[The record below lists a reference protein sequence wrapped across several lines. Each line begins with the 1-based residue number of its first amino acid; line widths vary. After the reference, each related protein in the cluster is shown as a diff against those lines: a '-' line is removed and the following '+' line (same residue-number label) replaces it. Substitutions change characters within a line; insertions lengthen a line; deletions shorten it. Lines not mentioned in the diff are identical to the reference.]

1 MNLFRQQKFS
11 IRKFNVGIF
20 SALIAT
26 VTFISINPTTA
37 SAAEQNQPAQN
48 QPAQPADANAQPN
61 ANAGAQA
68 NPAAQPAAPAN
79 QGQPAAQP
87 ANQGGQA
94 NPAGGTAQP
103 AGGAAQ
109 PAAGTAQPAGQGNQA
124 DPNNAAQAQPGNQAA
139 PANQAGQ
146 GNNQA
151 TPANQT
157 QPANAPAAAQPAAP
171 VAANAQTQ
179 DPNASNT
186 GEGSINTT
194 LTFDDPAISTDEN
207 RQDPTVTVTDK
218 VNGYSLINNGKIG
231 FVNSELRRSDMFDKN
246 NPQNYQARGNV
257 AALGRVNANDS
268 TDHGNFNGI
277 SKTVNVKP
285 DSELIINFTTMQT
298 NSKQGATNLV
308 IKDAKKNTELATVNV
323 AKTGTAHLFKV
334 PTDADRLDLQFIPD
348 NTAVADASRITTNK
362 DGYKY
367 YSFID
372 NVGLFSG
379 SHLYVKNRDL
389 APKAT
394 NNKEYTINTEIG
406 NNGNFG
412 ASLKSDQFKYEVT
425 LPQGVTYVNDS
436 LTTTFPNGNE
446 DSTVLKNMTVNYDQN
461 ANKVTFTSQG
471 VTTARGTH
479 TKEVLFP
486 DKSLKLS
493 YKVNVANID
502 TPKNIDFNEK
512 LTYRTASDVVINNAQ
527 PEVTLTADPFSVAV
541 EMNKDA
547 LQQQVNSQVDNSHY
561 TTASIAEYN
570 KLKQQADTILNEDAN
585 HVETANRASQTD
597 IDGLVTKLQAALIDN
612 QAAIAELDAKAQEKV
627 TAAQQSKKVT
637 QDEVAALV
645 TKINNDKNNAIAEIN
660 KQTTSQGVTTEKD
673 NGIAVLEQDVI
684 TPTVKPQAKQD
695 IIQAVTTRKQQI
707 KKSNASLQDEKDV
720 ANDKIGKI
728 ETKAIKDIG
737 AATTNAQVEAIK
749 TKAINDINQTT
760 PATTAKAAALEE
772 FDEVVQ
778 AQIDQAPLNPDTTNE
793 EVAEAIERI
802 NAAKVSGVK
811 AIETTMTAQDL
822 ERVKN
827 EEISKIE
834 NITDSTQTKMDAYN
848 EVKQAATARKAQ
860 NATVSNATNEE
871 VAEADAAVEAAQ
883 KQGLHDIQVV
893 KSKQE
898 VADTKSK
905 VLDKI
910 NAIQTQAKV
919 KPAADTEVENAYN
932 TRKQEI
938 QNSNASTTEEKQ
950 AAYTE
955 LDTKK
960 QEARTNLDTANSN
973 SEVATAKDNGIAAIN
988 QVQAAT
994 TKKSDAKA
1002 EIAQKASERK
1012 TAIEAMNDSTTEE
1025 QQAAKDKVDQ
1035 AVVTANADIDNA
1047 AANADIDNAAANADV
1062 DNAKTTNEATIAA
1075 ITPDANV
1082 KPAAKQ
1088 AIADKVQAQETA
1100 INANNGSTTEEKE
1113 AAKQQ
1118 VQTEKTTADTA
1129 IDGAHSNAEVEAA
1142 KNAEIAKIEAIQPA
1156 TTTKDDAKQA
1166 IATKANERKT
1176 AIAQTQDIT
1185 AEEIAAANADVD
1197 NAVTQANS
1205 NIEAANSQN
1214 DVDQAK
1220 TTGETSIDQVTPTV
1234 NKKVTARNEITA
1246 ILNNKL
1252 QEIQATP
1259 DATDEEKQAADAE
1272 ANTENGK
1279 ANQAISAAITNAQ
1292 VDEAKANAEAAINA
1306 VTPKVVKKQ
1315 AAKDEIDQL
1324 QATQTNVIN
1333 NDQNA
1338 TTEEKEAAIQQLA
1351 TAVTDAKNNI
1361 TAATDDNGVDQAKD
1375 AGKNSIQ
1382 STQPATAVKLN
1393 AKNDVDQA
1401 VTTQNQAIDNTT
1413 GATTEEKNAA
1423 KDLVLKA
1430 KEKAYLDILNAQTTN
1445 DVTQIKDQAVTDIQG
1460 ITADTTIKDVAKDEL
1475 ATKANEQKAL
1485 IAQTADAT
1493 TEEKEQANQQVDAQL
1508 TQGNQNIENAQSID
1522 DVNTAKENAIQ
1533 AIDPIQASTDVKTN
1547 ARAELLTEM
1556 QNKITE
1562 ILSDNTTT
1570 NEEKGKDIEPV
1581 RATYEEGL
1589 NNINTANTTGDV
1601 TTAKDT
1607 AVQKVQQL
1615 HANPVKKPAGK
1626 TALDQAA
1633 ADRKTQIEQTPNA
1646 SQQEINDA
1654 KQEVDAALNQA
1665 KTNVDQSSTNEYVD
1679 NAVKEGKAKINAVK
1693 TFSEYKK
1700 DALAKIADAYNAK
1713 VNEADNS
1720 NASTSSEIAE
1730 AKQKLAELKQTADQN
1745 VNQATS
1751 KDDIEVQ
1758 IHNDLDNINDYT
1770 IPTGKKESAT
1780 TDLYA
1785 YADQKKNN
1793 ISADTNATQDEKQQ
1807 AIKQVDQNVQTA
1819 LESINNG
1826 VDNGDVDDALTQ
1838 GKAAIDAIQVDATVK
1853 PKANQAIEVKAE
1865 DTKES
1870 IDQSDQ
1876 LTAEEKTE
1884 ALAMIKQITDQ
1895 AKQGITDATTTAE
1908 VEKAK
1913 AQGLEAFDN
1922 IQIDSTEKQKAIE
1935 ELETALD
1942 QIEAGVNVDAD
1953 ATTEEKEAFTNALE
1967 DILSKATEDISDQT
1981 TNAEIATVKNSAL
1994 EQLKAQRIN
2003 PEVKKNALEAIREVV
2018 NKQIEIIKNADADAS
2033 AKEIARTDLG
2043 RYFDRFADKL
2053 DKTQTN
2059 AEVAELQNV
2068 TIPAIEAIVPQ
2079 NDPDANDT
2087 NNGIDNNDA
2096 TANSNANA
2104 TPENTGQPNVS
2115 ETTDNGKADASPTTP
2130 NNSDAATGETT
2141 ATSATDDAND
2151 KPQANNN
2158 SSVDAST
2165 NSPTM
2170 DNDVTSKPEVEST
2183 NNGTT
2188 DKPVTETDNATPAES
2203 TTNNNSTTTATNENA
2218 PTGSTATAPTTAS
2231 TEAASSADSKDNA
2244 SVNDSKQNAEVNNS
2258 AESQSTN
2265 GKVAQPKSENKAK
2278 AEKDGRDSTN
2288 QSMVESTTETLP
2300 SADITEP
2307 NVPSNTSKDKEES
2320 TTNQTD
2326 AGQLKSETN
2335 VASNE
2340 ADKSPSKADTEVS
2353 NKPSTS
2359 ASSEAKDKMTSTN
2372 VSQKDDTATADTND
2386 TQTSVGPVANNK
2398 AKDMQTNDTQ
2408 KSVGS
2413 VANNKATQN
2422 DGANAS
2428 PATVSNGSNSAN
2440 QDMLNVTKPE
2450 ENKVKTKSAQQGK
2463 VNKPKQQAK
2472 TLPDTGMSH
2481 NDDLPYA
2488 ELALGAGMAFLIRR
2502 FTKKDQQTEE

>member
-26 VTFISINPTTA
+26 VTFISTNPTTA

-48 QPAQPADANAQPN
+48 QPAQPADANTQPN

-68 NPAAQPAAPAN
+68 NPTAQPAAPAN
-79 QGQPAAQP
+79 QGQPAVQP

-94 NPAGGTAQP
+94 NPAGG
-103 AGGAAQ
+103 AAQ
-109 PAAGTAQPAGQGNQA
+109 PNTQPAGQGNQA
-124 DPNNAAQAQPGNQAA
+124 DPNNAAQAQPGNQAT

-151 TPANQT
+151 TPNNNATPANQT
-157 QPANAPAAAQPAAP
+157 QPANAPAAAQPAAQPAAP

-246 NPQNYQARGNV
+246 NPQNYQAKGNV

-412 ASLKSDQFKYEVT
+412 ASLKADQFKYEVT

-585 HVETANRASQTD
+585 HVETANRASQAD

-728 ETKAIKDIG
+728 ETKAIKDID

-778 AQIDQAPLNPDTTNE
+778 AQIDQASLNPDTTNE

-811 AIETTMTAQDL
+811 AIEATTTAQDL

-871 VAEADAAVEAAQ
+871 VAEADAAVDAAQ

-905 VLDKI
+905 VIDKI

-960 QEARTNLDTANSN
+960 QEARTNLDAANTN
-973 SEVATAKDNGIAAIN
+973 SDVTTAKDNGIAAIN

-1047 AANADIDNAAANADV
+1047 TANTDV

-1082 KPAAKQ
+1082 KPQAKQ

-1100 INANNGSTTEEKE
+1100 IDANNGSTTEEKT

-1118 VQTEKTTADTA
+1118 AQTEKTTADAA
-1129 IDGAHSNAEVEAA
+1129 IDAAHTNAEVEAA

-1156 TTTKDDAKQA
+1156 
-1166 IATKANERKT
+1166 AT
-1176 AIAQTQDIT
+1176 
-1185 AEEIAAANADVD
+1185 
-1197 NAVTQANS
+1197 
-1205 NIEAANSQN
+1205 
-1214 DVDQAK
+1214 
-1220 TTGETSIDQVTPTV
+1220 
-1234 NKKVTARNEITA
+1234 
-1246 ILNNKL
+1246 
-1252 QEIQATP
+1252 
-1259 DATDEEKQAADAE
+1259 
-1272 ANTENGK
+1272 
-1279 ANQAISAAITNAQ
+1279 TNAQ

-1382 STQPATAVKLN
+1382 STQPATAVKSN

-1430 KEKAYLDILNAQTTN
+1430 KEKAYQDILNAQTTN
-1445 DVTQIKDQAVTDIQG
+1445 DVTQIKDQAVADIQG

-1770 IPTGKKESAT
+1770 IPTGKKETAT

-2398 AKDMQTNDTQ
+2398 AKDMQTNDM
-2408 KSVGS
+2408 
-2413 VANNKATQN
+2413 KA
-2422 DGANAS
+2422 S
-2428 PATVSNGSNSAN
+2428 LATVSNGSNSAN
-2440 QDMLNVTKPE
+2440 QDMLNVT
-2450 ENKVKTKSAQQGK
+2450 NTDDHQAKTKSAQQGK

-2502 FTKKDQQTEE
+2502 STKKDQQTEE

>member
-26 VTFISINPTTA
+26 VTFISTNPTTA

-48 QPAQPADANAQPN
+48 QPAQPADANTQPN

-94 NPAGGTAQP
+94 NPAGG
-103 AGGAAQ
+103 AAQ
-109 PAAGTAQPAGQGNQA
+109 PNTQPAGQGNQA

-151 TPANQT
+151 TPNNNATPANQT
-157 QPANAPAAAQPAAP
+157 QPANAPAAVQPAAP

-246 NPQNYQARGNV
+246 NPQNYQAKGNV

-298 NSKQGATNLV
+298 NSKQGSTNLV

-412 ASLKSDQFKYEVT
+412 ASLKADQFKYEVT
-425 LPQGVTYVNDS
+425 LPQGVTYVNNS

-486 DKSLKLS
+486 DKYLKLS

-585 HVETANRASQTD
+585 HVKTANRASQAD

-612 QAAIAELDAKAQEKV
+612 QAAIAELDTKAQEKV

-660 KQTTSQGVTTEKD
+660 KQTTAQGVTTEKD

-728 ETKAIKDIG
+728 ETKAIKDID

-811 AIETTMTAQDL
+811 AIEATTTAQDL

-871 VAEADAAVEAAQ
+871 VAEADAAVDAAQ

-938 QNSNASTTEEKQ
+938 QNSNASTTEEKE

-960 QEARTNLDTANSN
+960 QEARTNLDAANTN
-973 SEVATAKDNGIAAIN
+973 SDVTTAKDNGIAAIN

-1047 AANADIDNAAANADV
+1047 TANTDV

-1082 KPAAKQ
+1082 KPQAKQ

-1100 INANNGSTTEEKE
+1100 IDANNGSTTEEKE

-1118 VQTEKTTADTA
+1118 VQTEKTAADAA
-1129 IDGAHSNAEVEAA
+1129 IDAAHSNVEVEAA

-1156 TTTKDDAKQA
+1156 TTTKDNAKQA

-1234 NKKVTARNEITA
+1234 NKKATARNEITA

-1279 ANQAISAAITNAQ
+1279 ANQAISAATTNAQ

-1338 TTEEKEAAIQQLA
+1338 TNEEKEAAIQQLA

-1361 TAATDDNGVDQAKD
+1361 TAATDDNGVDTAKD

-1382 STQPATAVKLN
+1382 STQPATAVKSN
-1393 AKNDVDQA
+1393 AKNEVDQA

-1430 KEKAYLDILNAQTTN
+1430 KEKAYQDILNAQTTN
-1445 DVTQIKDQAVTDIQG
+1445 DVTQIKDQAVADIQG
-1460 ITADTTIKDVAKDEL
+1460 I
-1475 ATKANEQKAL
+1475 
-1485 IAQTADAT
+1485 TADAT

-1522 DVNTAKENAIQ
+1522 DVNTAKDNAIQ

-1562 ILSDNTTT
+1562 ILNNNETT
-1570 NEEKGKDIEPV
+1570 NEEKGNDIGPV
-1581 RATYEEGL
+1581 RAAYEEGL
-1589 NNINTANTTGDV
+1589 NNINAATTTGDV

-1626 TALDQAA
+1626 KELDQAA
-1633 ADRKTQIEQTPNA
+1633 ADKKTQIEQTPNA

-1654 KQEVDAALNQA
+1654 KQEVDTELNQA

-1700 DALAKIADAYNAK
+1700 DALAKIEDAYNAK

-1819 LESINNG
+1819 LENINNG

-1838 GKAAIDAIQVDATVK
+1838 GKAAIDTIQVDATVK
-1853 PKANQAIEVKAE
+1853 PKANQAIEAKAE

-1870 IDQSDQ
+1870 IDHSDQ

-2003 PEVKKNALEAIREVV
+2003 PVVKKNALEAIREVV

-2059 AEVAELQNV
+2059 TEVAELQNV

-2087 NNGIDNNDA
+2087 NNGTDNNDA

-2141 ATSATDDAND
+2141 VTSATDDAKD

-2158 SSVDAST
+2158 SSADAST

-2413 VANNKATQN
+2413 AANNKATQN

-2428 PATVSNGSNSAN
+2428 PATVSNGSHSMH

-2450 ENKVKTKSAQQGK
+2450 ENKANAKSDQQGK

>member
-1 MNLFRQQKFS
+1 
-11 IRKFNVGIF
+11 
-20 SALIAT
+20 
-26 VTFISINPTTA
+26 
-37 SAAEQNQPAQN
+37 
-48 QPAQPADANAQPN
+48 
-61 ANAGAQA
+61 
-68 NPAAQPAAPAN
+68 
-79 QGQPAAQP
+79 
-87 ANQGGQA
+87 
-94 NPAGGTAQP
+94 
-103 AGGAAQ
+103 
-109 PAAGTAQPAGQGNQA
+109 
-124 DPNNAAQAQPGNQAA
+124 
-139 PANQAGQ
+139 
-146 GNNQA
+146 
-151 TPANQT
+151 
-157 QPANAPAAAQPAAP
+157 
-171 VAANAQTQ
+171 
-179 DPNASNT
+179 
-186 GEGSINTT
+186 
-194 LTFDDPAISTDEN
+194 
-207 RQDPTVTVTDK
+207 
-218 VNGYSLINNGKIG
+218 
-231 FVNSELRRSDMFDKN
+231 MFDKN

-334 PTDADRLDLQFIPD
+334 PTDADRLDLEFIPD

-412 ASLKSDQFKYEVT
+412 ASLKADQFKYEVT

-547 LQQQVNSQVDNSHY
+547 LQQQVNSQVDDSHY

-585 HVETANRASQTD
+585 HVETANRASQAD

-612 QAAIAELDAKAQEKV
+612 QAAISELDAKAQEKV

-660 KQTTSQGVTTEKD
+660 KQTTAQGVTTEKD

-728 ETKAIKDIG
+728 ETKAIKDID

-749 TKAINDINQTT
+749 TKAINDINQTA

-811 AIETTMTAQDL
+811 AIEATTTAQDL
-822 ERVKN
+822 DRVKN
-827 EEISKIE
+827 EEIFKIE

-860 NATVSNATNEE
+860 NATVSNATDEE
-871 VAEADAAVEAAQ
+871 VAEADAAVDAAQ
-883 KQGLHDIQVV
+883 TEGLHDIQVV

-898 VADTKSK
+898 VADTKAK

-910 NAIQTQAKV
+910 NAIQTQARV
-919 KPAADTEVENAYN
+919 KPAADREVDNAYN

-938 QNSNASTTEEKQ
+938 QNSNTSTTEEKE
-950 AAYTE
+950 AAYTQ
-955 LDTKK
+955 LDAKK
-960 QEARTNLDTANSN
+960 QEARTNLDAANTN
-973 SEVATAKDNGIAAIN
+973 SAVTTAKDNGIAAIN

-1035 AVVTANADIDNA
+1035 AVVNANADIDNA
-1047 AANADIDNAAANADV
+1047 AANNDV

-1082 KPAAKQ
+1082 KPQAKQ

-1100 INANNGSTTEEKE
+1100 IDANNGATTEEKT

-1166 IATKANERKT
+1166 IATKANERKA
-1176 AIAQTQDIT
+1176 AIAQTQEIT
-1185 AEEIAAANADVD
+1185 AEEIAAANANVD
-1197 NAVTQANS
+1197 NAVTEAN
-1205 NIEAANSQN
+1205 NHIETANSQN
-1214 DVDQAK
+1214 EVDQAK
-1220 TTGETSIDQVTPTV
+1220 TTGEASIDQVTPTV
-1234 NKKVTARNEITA
+1234 NKKATARNEITT

-1252 QEIQATP
+1252 QAIQATP
-1259 DATDEEKQAADAE
+1259 DATDEEKQAAETE
-1272 ANTENGK
+1272 ANTENAK
-1279 ANQAISAAITNAQ
+1279 ANQAITAATTNAE
-1292 VDEAKANAEAAINA
+1292 VDEAKTNAEAAINA
-1306 VTPKVVKKQ
+1306 VTPKVMKKQ

-1324 QATQTNVIN
+1324 QAAQTAVIN

-1338 TTEEKEAAIQQLA
+1338 TNEEKEAAIQQLA

-1361 TAATDDNGVDQAKD
+1361 TAATDNNGVDTAKD

-1382 STQPATAVKLN
+1382 STQPATAVKSN
-1393 AKNDVDQA
+1393 AKNEVDQA

-1423 KDLVLKA
+1423 KDLVSKA
-1430 KEKAYLDILNAQTTN
+1430 KEKAYQDILNAQTTN
-1445 DVTQIKDQAVTDIQG
+1445 DVTQIKDQAVADIQG

-1475 ATKANEQKAL
+1475 ATKAKEQKAL

-1508 TQGNQNIENAQSID
+1508 TQGNQNIENAKSID
-1522 DVNTAKENAIQ
+1522 DVNTAKDNA
-1533 AIDPIQASTDVKTN
+1533 IQASTDVKTN
-1547 ARAELLTEM
+1547 ARAELLNEM

-1562 ILSDNTTT
+1562 ILNDNTTT

-1581 RATYEEGL
+1581 RAAYEEGL
-1589 NNINTANTTGDV
+1589 NNINAATTTGDV

-1626 TALDQAA
+1626 TELDQAA
-1633 ADRKTQIEQTPNA
+1633 ADKKTQIEQTPNA

-1665 KTNVDQSSTNEYVD
+1665 KTNIDQSSTNEYVD

-1793 ISADTNATQDEKQQ
+1793 ILADTNATQDEKQQ

-1826 VDNGDVDDALTQ
+1826 VDNSDVDDALTQ
-1838 GKAAIDAIQVDATVK
+1838 GKATIDAVQVDATVK
-1853 PKANQAIEVKAE
+1853 PKANQAIDAKAQE
-1865 DTKES
+1865 TKES

-1876 LTAEEKTE
+1876 LTAEEKTA
-1884 ALAMIKQITDQ
+1884 ALATIKQITDQ

-1994 EQLKAQRIN
+1994 EQLKAQLIN
-2003 PEVKKNALEAIREVV
+2003 PVVKKNALEAIREVV
-2018 NKQIEIIKNADADAS
+2018 NKQIEIIENADAS

-2059 AEVAELQNV
+2059 TEVDELQNV

-2079 NDPDANDT
+2079 KDPNANDT
-2087 NNGIDNNDA
+2087 NSGSDNNDA

-2104 TPENTGQPNVS
+2104 TPENTGQPNVTES
-2115 ETTDNGKADASPTTP
+2115 TDNANADTSSTTT
-2130 NNSDAATGETT
+2130 NNHNDAATGGTT
-2141 ATSATDDAND
+2141 ATSTDNSATGNGTSD
-2151 KPQANNN
+2151 K
-2158 SSVDAST
+2158 S
-2165 NSPTM
+2165 
-2170 DNDVTSKPEVEST
+2170 EVEST

-2188 DKPVTETDNATPAES
+2188 DKSATETDNATPAES
-2203 TTNNNSTTTATNENA
+2203 ARNNNSTTATNENA
-2218 PTGSTATAPTTAS
+2218 PTGSTATVPTTNAS
-2231 TEAASSADSKDNA
+2231 TGAASSADSKDNA

-2278 AEKDGRDSTN
+2278 DEKDGRDSTN

-2307 NVPSNTSKDKEES
+2307 KVPSNTEKDKKES

-2340 ADKSPSKADTEVS
+2340 ADKSEGNVDTDVS

-2359 ASSEAKDKMTSTN
+2359 KPSEAKDKATSTED
-2372 VSQKDDTATADTND
+2372 SQKADMATSDKKDNQAAIGATAD
-2386 TQTSVGPVANNK
+2386 V
-2398 AKDMQTNDTQ
+2398 
-2408 KSVGS
+2408 
-2413 VANNKATQN
+2413 NNKATQN

-2440 QDMLNVTKPE
+2440 QDMLKVTNTDKHQA
-2450 ENKVKTKSAQQGK
+2450 KATSAQQGK
-2463 VNKPKQQAK
+2463 ENKAKQQAK

-2481 NDDLPYA
+2481 NDDLPYV

>member
-26 VTFISINPTTA
+26 VTFISTNPTTA

-48 QPAQPADANAQPN
+48 QPAQPADANTQPN

-94 NPAGGTAQP
+94 NPAGG
-103 AGGAAQ
+103 AAQ
-109 PAAGTAQPAGQGNQA
+109 PNTQPAGQGNQA

-151 TPANQT
+151 TPNNNATPANQT
-157 QPANAPAAAQPAAP
+157 QPANAPAAVQPAAP

-246 NPQNYQARGNV
+246 NPQNYQAKGNV

-298 NSKQGATNLV
+298 NSKQGSTNLV

-412 ASLKSDQFKYEVT
+412 ASLKADQFKYEVT
-425 LPQGVTYVNDS
+425 LPQGVTYVNNS

-486 DKSLKLS
+486 DKYLKLS

-585 HVETANRASQTD
+585 HVKTANRASQAD

-612 QAAIAELDAKAQEKV
+612 QAAIAELDTKAQEKV

-660 KQTTSQGVTTEKD
+660 KQTTAQGVTTEKD
-673 NGIAVLEQDVI
+673 NGIAVLGQDVI

-728 ETKAIKDIG
+728 ETKAIKDID

-811 AIETTMTAQDL
+811 AIEATTTAQDL

-871 VAEADAAVEAAQ
+871 VAEADAAVDAAQ

-938 QNSNASTTEEKQ
+938 QNSNASTTEEKE

-960 QEARTNLDTANSN
+960 QEARTNLDAANTN
-973 SEVATAKDNGIAAIN
+973 SDVTTAKDNGIAAIN

-1047 AANADIDNAAANADV
+1047 TANTDV

-1082 KPAAKQ
+1082 KPQAKQ

-1100 INANNGSTTEEKE
+1100 IDANNGSTTEEKE

-1118 VQTEKTTADTA
+1118 VQTEKTAADAA
-1129 IDGAHSNAEVEAA
+1129 IDAAHSNVEVEAA

-1156 TTTKDDAKQA
+1156 TTTKDNAKQA

-1197 NAVTQANS
+1197 NAVTH
-1205 NIEAANSQN
+1205 IEAANSQN

-1234 NKKVTARNEITA
+1234 NKKATARNEITA

-1279 ANQAISAAITNAQ
+1279 ANQAISAATTNAQ

-1338 TTEEKEAAIQQLA
+1338 TNEEKEAAIQQLA

-1361 TAATDDNGVDQAKD
+1361 TAATDDNGVDTAKD

-1382 STQPATAVKLN
+1382 STQPATAVKSN
-1393 AKNDVDQA
+1393 AKNEVDQA

-1430 KEKAYLDILNAQTTN
+1430 KEKAYQDILNAQTTN
-1445 DVTQIKDQAVTDIQG
+1445 DVTQIKDQAVADIQG

-1522 DVNTAKENAIQ
+1522 DVNTAKDNAIQ

-1562 ILSDNTTT
+1562 ILNNNETT
-1570 NEEKGKDIEPV
+1570 NEEKGNDIGPV
-1581 RATYEEGL
+1581 RAAYEEGL
-1589 NNINTANTTGDV
+1589 NNINAATTTGDV

-1626 TALDQAA
+1626 KELDQAA
-1633 ADRKTQIEQTPNA
+1633 ADKKTQIEQTPNA

-1654 KQEVDAALNQA
+1654 KQEVDTELNQA

-1700 DALAKIADAYNAK
+1700 DALAKIEDAYNAK

-1819 LESINNG
+1819 LENINNG

-1838 GKAAIDAIQVDATVK
+1838 GKAAIDTIQVDATVK
-1853 PKANQAIEVKAE
+1853 PKANQAIEAKAE

-1870 IDQSDQ
+1870 IDHSDQ

-2003 PEVKKNALEAIREVV
+2003 PVVKKNALEAIREVV

-2059 AEVAELQNV
+2059 TEVAELQNV

-2087 NNGIDNNDA
+2087 NNGTDNNDA

-2141 ATSATDDAND
+2141 VTSATDDAKD

-2158 SSVDAST
+2158 SSADAST

-2386 TQTSVGPVANNK
+2386 TQTSVGSA
-2398 AKDMQTNDTQ
+2398 
-2408 KSVGS
+2408 
-2413 VANNKATQN
+2413 ANNKATQN

-2428 PATVSNGSNSAN
+2428 PATVSNGSHSMH

-2450 ENKVKTKSAQQGK
+2450 ENKANAKSDQQGK

>member
-26 VTFISINPTTA
+26 VTFISTNPTTA

-48 QPAQPADANAQPN
+48 QPAQPADANTQPN

-68 NPAAQPAAPAN
+68 NPAAQPA
-79 QGQPAAQP
+79 
-87 ANQGGQA
+87 NQGGQA
-94 NPAGGTAQP
+94 NPAGGA
-103 AGGAAQ
+103 
-109 PAAGTAQPAGQGNQA
+109 AQPAGQGNQA

-146 GNNQA
+146 GNNQATPNNNA

-246 NPQNYQARGNV
+246 NPQNYQAKGNV

-277 SKTVNVKP
+277 TKTVNVKP

-412 ASLKSDQFKYEVT
+412 ASLKADQFKYEVT

-446 DSTVLKNMTVNYDQN
+446 DSTVLKNMTVNYDQT

-585 HVETANRASQTD
+585 HVETANRASQAD

-612 QAAIAELDAKAQEKV
+612 QAAIAELDTKAQEKV

-728 ETKAIKDIG
+728 ETKAIKDID

-811 AIETTMTAQDL
+811 AIEATTTAQDL

-827 EEISKIE
+827 EEIFKIE
-834 NITDSTQTKMDAYN
+834 NITDSTQTKMDAYK
-848 EVKQAATARKAQ
+848 EVRQAATARKAQ
-860 NATVSNATNEE
+860 NATVSNATDEE
-871 VAEADAAVEAAQ
+871 VAEANAAVDAAQTE
-883 KQGLHDIQVV
+883 GLHDIQVV
-893 KSKQE
+893 KSQQE
-898 VADTKSK
+898 VADTKAK

-938 QNSNASTTEEKQ
+938 QNSNASTTEEKE

-955 LDTKK
+955 LDAKK
-960 QEARTNLDTANSN
+960 QEARTNLDAANTN
-973 SEVATAKDNGIAAIN
+973 SDVTTAKDNGIAAIN

-1047 AANADIDNAAANADV
+1047 TANTDV
-1062 DNAKTTNEATIAA
+1062 DNAKTTNEATITA

-1100 INANNGSTTEEKE
+1100 IDANNGSTTEEKE

-1118 VQTEKTTADTA
+1118 VQTEKTAADAA
-1129 IDGAHSNAEVEAA
+1129 IDAAHSNVEVEAA

-1156 TTTKDDAKQA
+1156 TTTKDNAKQA

-1234 NKKVTARNEITA
+1234 NKKATARNEITA

-1279 ANQAISAAITNAQ
+1279 ANQAISAATTNAQ

-1338 TTEEKEAAIQQLA
+1338 TNEEKEAAIQQLA

-1361 TAATDDNGVDQAKD
+1361 TAATDDNGVDTAKD

-1382 STQPATAVKLN
+1382 STQPATAVTD
-1393 AKNDVDQA
+1393 AKNEVDQA

-1430 KEKAYLDILNAQTTN
+1430 KEKAYQDILNAQTTN
-1445 DVTQIKDQAVTDIQG
+1445 DVTQIKDQAVADIQG

-1522 DVNTAKENAIQ
+1522 DVNTAKDNAIQ

-1562 ILSDNTTT
+1562 ILNNNETT
-1570 NEEKGKDIEPV
+1570 NEEKGNDIGPV
-1581 RATYEEGL
+1581 RAAYEEGL
-1589 NNINTANTTGDV
+1589 NNINAATTTGDV

-1626 TALDQAA
+1626 KELDQAA
-1633 ADRKTQIEQTPNA
+1633 ADKKTQIEQTPNA

-1654 KQEVDAALNQA
+1654 KQEVDTELNQA

-1700 DALAKIADAYNAK
+1700 DALAKIEDAYNAK

-1819 LESINNG
+1819 LENINNG

-1838 GKAAIDAIQVDATVK
+1838 GKAAIDTIQVDATVK
-1853 PKANQAIEVKAE
+1853 PKANQAIEAKAE

-1870 IDQSDQ
+1870 IDHSDQ

-2003 PEVKKNALEAIREVV
+2003 PVVKKNALEAIREVV

-2059 AEVAELQNV
+2059 TEVAELQNV

-2087 NNGIDNNDA
+2087 NNGTDNNDA

-2141 ATSATDDAND
+2141 VTSATDDAKD

-2158 SSVDAST
+2158 SSADAST

-2386 TQTSVGPVANNK
+2386 TQKSVGPVANNK

-2413 VANNKATQN
+2413 AANNKATQN

-2428 PATVSNGSNSAN
+2428 PATVSNGSHSMH

-2450 ENKVKTKSAQQGK
+2450 ENKANAKSDQQGK

>member
-26 VTFISINPTTA
+26 VTFISTNPTTA

-68 NPAAQPAAPAN
+68 NPTAQPAAPAN

-94 NPAGGTAQP
+94 NPAGG
-103 AGGAAQ
+103 AAQ
-109 PAAGTAQPAGQGNQA
+109 PNTQPAGQGNQA

-146 GNNQA
+146 GNNQATPNNNA

-394 NNKEYTINTEIG
+394 NNKEFTINTEIG

-412 ASLKSDQFKYEVT
+412 ASLKADQFKYEVT

-570 KLKQQADTILNEDAN
+570 KLKQQADNILNEDAN
-585 HVETANRASQTD
+585 HVETANRASQAD

-660 KQTTSQGVTTEKD
+660 KQTTAQGVTTEKD
-673 NGIAVLEQDVI
+673 NGIAVLDQDVI
-684 TPTVKPQAKQD
+684 TPTVKLQAKQD

-707 KKSNASLQDEKDV
+707 KKSNASLQGEKDV

-728 ETKAIKDIG
+728 ETKAIKDID

-749 TKAINDINQTT
+749 TKAINDINQTA

-811 AIETTMTAQDL
+811 AIEATTTAQDL

-848 EVKQAATARKAQ
+848 EVKQAATARKTQ

-960 QEARTNLDTANSN
+960 QEARTNLDAANTN
-973 SEVATAKDNGIAAIN
+973 SDVTTAKDNGIAAIN

-1035 AVVTANADIDNA
+1035 AVVTANAEIDNA
-1047 AANADIDNAAANADV
+1047 AANTDV

-1082 KPAAKQ
+1082 KPTAKQ

-1100 INANNGSTTEEKE
+1100 IDANNGATTEEKA

-1129 IDGAHSNAEVEAA
+1129 IDGAHTNAEVEAA

-1156 TTTKDDAKQA
+1156 TTTKDNAKQA

-1185 AEEIAAANADVD
+1185 AEEIAAANANVD
-1197 NAVTQANS
+1197 NAVTQANN
-1205 NIEAANSQN
+1205 NIEAANNQN

-1234 NKKVTARNEITA
+1234 NKKATARNEITT

-1252 QEIQATP
+1252 QAIQATP
-1259 DATDEEKQAADAE
+1259 DATTEEKQAADAE

-1279 ANQAISAAITNAQ
+1279 AIQAIAAATTNAD
-1292 VDEAKANAEAAINA
+1292 VDEAKANAEVAINA

-1315 AAKDEIDQL
+1315 AANDEIDQL
-1324 QATQTNVIN
+1324 QVAQTSVIN

-1338 TTEEKEAAIQQLA
+1338 TNEEKEAAIQQLA

-1382 STQPATAVKLN
+1382 STQPATAVKSN
-1393 AKNDVDQA
+1393 AKNEVDQA

-1430 KEKAYLDILNAQTTN
+1430 KEKAYQDILNAQTTN
-1445 DVTQIKDQAVTDIQG
+1445 DVTQIKDQAVADVQG

-1522 DVNTAKENAIQ
+1522 DVNTAKDNAIQ

-1547 ARAELLTEM
+1547 ARAELLTE
-1556 QNKITE
+1556 
-1562 ILSDNTTT
+1562 ILNNNETT
-1570 NEEKGKDIEPV
+1570 NEEKGNDIGPV
-1581 RATYEEGL
+1581 RAAYEEGL
-1589 NNINTANTTGDV
+1589 NNINAANTTGDV

-1626 TALDQAA
+1626 KELDQVA
-1633 ADRKTQIEQTPNA
+1633 ADKKTQIEQTPNA

-1654 KQEVDAALNQA
+1654 KQEVDTELNQA

-1679 NAVKEGKAKINAVK
+1679 NAVRDGKVKINAVK

-1720 NASTSSEIAE
+1720 NASTSSEIDE

-1853 PKANQAIEVKAE
+1853 PKANQAIEAKAE

-1870 IDQSDQ
+1870 IDHSDQ

-2003 PEVKKNALEAIREVV
+2003 PVVKKNALEAIREVV

-2059 AEVAELQNV
+2059 TEVAELQNV

-2079 NDPDANDT
+2079 NDPNANDT
-2087 NNGIDNNDA
+2087 NSGSDNNDA

-2104 TPENTGQPNVS
+2104 TPENTGQPNVTES
-2115 ETTDNGKADASPTTP
+2115 TDNANADTSSTTT
-2130 NNSDAATGETT
+2130 NNQNDAATGETT
-2141 ATSATDDAND
+2141 ATSANSSAIDDAND

-2158 SSVDAST
+2158 SSADAST

-2188 DKPVTETDNATPAES
+2188 DKPATETDNATPAES

-2218 PTGSTATAPTTAS
+2218 PTESTATAPTTAS

-2265 GKVAQPKSENKAK
+2265 GMVVQPKSENKAK

-2307 NVPSNTSKDKEES
+2307 KVPSNTEKDKKES
-2320 TTNQTD
+2320 TTKQTD
-2326 AGQLKSETN
+2326 AEQHNSETN

-2340 ADKSPSKADTEVS
+2340 VDKSEGNVDTDVS

-2359 ASSEAKDKMTSTN
+2359 KPSEAKDKATSTED
-2372 VSQKDDTATADTND
+2372 SQKADMATADT
-2386 TQTSVGPVANNK
+2386 
-2398 AKDMQTNDTQ
+2398 KDNQAAIGATAD
-2408 KSVGS
+2408 V
-2413 VANNKATQN
+2413 NNKATQN

-2428 PATVSNGSNSAN
+2428 PATVSKGSNSAN
-2440 QDMLNVTKPE
+2440 QDMLNVTKTK
-2450 ENKVKTKSAQQGK
+2450 ENKTNAKSAQQGK

>member
-26 VTFISINPTTA
+26 VTFISTNPTTA

-48 QPAQPADANAQPN
+48 QPAQPADANTQPN

-68 NPAAQPAAPAN
+68 NPTAQPAAPAN
-79 QGQPAAQP
+79 QGQPAVQP

-94 NPAGGTAQP
+94 NPAGGAAQP

-246 NPQNYQARGNV
+246 NPQNYQAKGNV

-412 ASLKSDQFKYEVT
+412 ASLKADQFKYEVT

-446 DSTVLKNMTVNYDQN
+446 DSTVLKNMTVNYDQT

-585 HVETANRASQTD
+585 HVETANRASQAD

-612 QAAIAELDAKAQEKV
+612 QAAIAELDTKAQEKV

-728 ETKAIKDIG
+728 ETKAIKDID

-811 AIETTMTAQDL
+811 AIEATTTAQDL

-871 VAEADAAVEAAQ
+871 VAEADAAVDAAQ

-938 QNSNASTTEEKQ
+938 QNSNASTTEEKE

-955 LDTKK
+955 LDAKK
-960 QEARTNLDTANSN
+960 QEARTNLDAANTN
-973 SEVATAKDNGIAAIN
+973 SDVTTAKDNGIAAIN

-1047 AANADIDNAAANADV
+1047 AANADV

-1082 KPAAKQ
+1082 KPTAKQ

-1100 INANNGSTTEEKE
+1100 IDGNNGSTTEEKE

-1118 VQTEKTTADTA
+1118 VQTEKTAADAA
-1129 IDGAHSNAEVEAA
+1129 IDAAHSNAEVEAA

-1156 TTTKDDAKQA
+1156 TTTKDNAKEA

-1234 NKKVTARNEITA
+1234 NKKATARNEITT

-1259 DATDEEKQAADAE
+1259 DATDEEKQ
-1272 ANTENGK
+1272 
-1279 ANQAISAAITNAQ
+1279 
-1292 VDEAKANAEAAINA
+1292 
-1306 VTPKVVKKQ
+1306 
-1315 AAKDEIDQL
+1315 
-1324 QATQTNVIN
+1324 
-1333 NDQNA
+1333 
-1338 TTEEKEAAIQQLA
+1338 AAIQQLA

-1382 STQPATAVKLN
+1382 STQPATAVKSN

-1430 KEKAYLDILNAQTTN
+1430 KEKAYQDILNAQTTN
-1445 DVTQIKDQAVTDIQG
+1445 DVTQIKDQAVADIQG

-1770 IPTGKKESAT
+1770 IPTGKKETAT

-2398 AKDMQTNDTQ
+2398 AKDMQTNDM
-2408 KSVGS
+2408 
-2413 VANNKATQN
+2413 KA
-2422 DGANAS
+2422 S
-2428 PATVSNGSNSAN
+2428 LATVSNGSNSAN

-2450 ENKVKTKSAQQGK
+2450 ENKANAKSDQQGK
-2463 VNKPKQQAK
+2463 VNKPKQQTK

>member
-26 VTFISINPTTA
+26 VTFISTNPTTA

-48 QPAQPADANAQPN
+48 QPAQPADANTQPN

-68 NPAAQPAAPAN
+68 NPAAQPA
-79 QGQPAAQP
+79 
-87 ANQGGQA
+87 NQGGQA
-94 NPAGGTAQP
+94 NPAGGA
-103 AGGAAQ
+103 
-109 PAAGTAQPAGQGNQA
+109 AQPAGQGNQA

-146 GNNQA
+146 GNNQATPNNNA

-246 NPQNYQARGNV
+246 NPQNYQAKGNV

-277 SKTVNVKP
+277 TKTVNVKP

-412 ASLKSDQFKYEVT
+412 ASLKADQFKYEVT

-446 DSTVLKNMTVNYDQN
+446 DSTVLKNMTVNYDQT

-585 HVETANRASQTD
+585 HVETANRASQAD

-612 QAAIAELDAKAQEKV
+612 QAAIAELDTKAQEKV

-660 KQTTSQGVTTEKD
+660 KQITSQGVTTEKD

-728 ETKAIKDIG
+728 ETKAIKDID

-811 AIETTMTAQDL
+811 AIEATTTAQDL

-827 EEISKIE
+827 EEIFKIE
-834 NITDSTQTKMDAYN
+834 NITDSTQTKMDAYK
-848 EVKQAATARKAQ
+848 EVRQAATARKAQ
-860 NATVSNATNEE
+860 NATVSNATDEE
-871 VAEADAAVEAAQ
+871 VAEANAAVDAAQTE
-883 KQGLHDIQVV
+883 GLHDIQVV
-893 KSKQE
+893 KSQQE
-898 VADTKSK
+898 VADTKAK

-938 QNSNASTTEEKQ
+938 QNSNASTTEEKE

-955 LDTKK
+955 LDAKK
-960 QEARTNLDTANSN
+960 QEARTNLDAANTN
-973 SEVATAKDNGIAAIN
+973 SDVTTAKDNGIAAIN

-1047 AANADIDNAAANADV
+1047 TANTDV

-1100 INANNGSTTEEKE
+1100 IDANNGSTTEEKE

-1118 VQTEKTTADTA
+1118 VQTEKTAADAA
-1129 IDGAHSNAEVEAA
+1129 IDAAHSNVEVEAA
-1142 KNAEIAKIEAIQPA
+1142 KNAEIAKIEAIQP
-1156 TTTKDDAKQA
+1156 TTTKDNAKQA

-1234 NKKVTARNEITA
+1234 NKKATARNEITA

-1279 ANQAISAAITNAQ
+1279 ANQAISAATTNAQ

-1338 TTEEKEAAIQQLA
+1338 TNEEKEAAIQQLA

-1361 TAATDDNGVDQAKD
+1361 TAATDDNGVDTAKD

-1382 STQPATAVKLN
+1382 STQPATAVKSN
-1393 AKNDVDQA
+1393 AKNEVDQA

-1430 KEKAYLDILNAQTTN
+1430 KEKAYQDILNAQTTN
-1445 DVTQIKDQAVTDIQG
+1445 DVTQIKDQAVADIQG

-1522 DVNTAKENAIQ
+1522 DVNTAKDNAIQ

-1562 ILSDNTTT
+1562 ILNNNETT
-1570 NEEKGKDIEPV
+1570 NEEKGNDIGPV
-1581 RATYEEGL
+1581 RAAYEEGL
-1589 NNINTANTTGDV
+1589 NNINAATTTGDV

-1626 TALDQAA
+1626 KELDQAA
-1633 ADRKTQIEQTPNA
+1633 ADKKTQIEQTPNA

-1654 KQEVDAALNQA
+1654 KQEVDTELNQA

-1700 DALAKIADAYNAK
+1700 DALAKIEDAYNAK

-1819 LESINNG
+1819 LENINNG

-1838 GKAAIDAIQVDATVK
+1838 GKAAIDTIQVDATVK
-1853 PKANQAIEVKAE
+1853 PKANQAIEAKAE

-1870 IDQSDQ
+1870 IDHSDQ

-1942 QIEAGVNVDAD
+1942 QIEAGVDVDAD

-2003 PEVKKNALEAIREVV
+2003 PVVKKNALEAIREVV

-2059 AEVAELQNV
+2059 TEVAELQNV

-2087 NNGIDNNDA
+2087 NNGTDNNDA

-2141 ATSATDDAND
+2141 VTSATDDAKD

-2158 SSVDAST
+2158 SSADAST

-2386 TQTSVGPVANNK
+2386 TQKSVGPVANNK

-2413 VANNKATQN
+2413 AANNKATQN

-2428 PATVSNGSNSAN
+2428 PATVSNGSHSMH

-2450 ENKVKTKSAQQGK
+2450 ENKANAKSDQQGK

>member
-26 VTFISINPTTA
+26 VTFISTNPTTA

-48 QPAQPADANAQPN
+48 QPAQPADANTQPN

-68 NPAAQPAAPAN
+68 NPTAQPAAPAN

-94 NPAGGTAQP
+94 NPAGG
-103 AGGAAQ
+103 AAQ
-109 PAAGTAQPAGQGNQA
+109 PNTQPAGQGNQA

-151 TPANQT
+151 TPNNNATPANQT
-157 QPANAPAAAQPAAP
+157 QPANAPAAAQP
-171 VAANAQTQ
+171 AANAQTQ

-394 NNKEYTINTEIG
+394 NNKEFTINTEIG

-412 ASLKSDQFKYEVT
+412 ASLKADQFKYEVT

-570 KLKQQADTILNEDAN
+570 KLKQQADNILNEDAN
-585 HVETANRASQTD
+585 HVETANRASQAA

-660 KQTTSQGVTTEKD
+660 KQTTSQGITTEKD

-728 ETKAIKDIG
+728 ETKAIKDID

-749 TKAINDINQTT
+749 TKAINDINQTA

-811 AIETTMTAQDL
+811 AIEATTTAQDL

-848 EVKQAATARKAQ
+848 DVKQAATARKAQ

-960 QEARTNLDTANSN
+960 QEARTNLDAANTN
-973 SEVATAKDNGIAAIN
+973 SDVTTAKDNSIAAIN

-1035 AVVTANADIDNA
+1035 AVVTANTDIDNA
-1047 AANADIDNAAANADV
+1047 AANTDV

-1082 KPAAKQ
+1082 KPTAKQ

-1100 INANNGSTTEEKE
+1100 IDAYNGATTEEKA

-1118 VQTEKTTADTA
+1118 VQTEKTTADAA

-1166 IATKANERKT
+1166 ITTKANERKA

-1234 NKKVTARNEITA
+1234 NKKATARNEITT

-1252 QEIQATP
+1252 QAIQATP

-1279 ANQAISAAITNAQ
+1279 ANQAISAATTNAQ
-1292 VDEAKANAEAAINA
+1292 VDEAKANAEVAINA

-1324 QATQTNVIN
+1324 QVAQTSVIN

-1338 TTEEKEAAIQQLA
+1338 TNEEKEAAIQQLA

-1382 STQPATAVKLN
+1382 STQPATAVKSN
-1393 AKNDVDQA
+1393 AKNEVDQA

-1430 KEKAYLDILNAQTTN
+1430 KEKAYQDILNAQTTN
-1445 DVTQIKDQAVTDIQG
+1445 DVTQIKDQAVADVQG

-1522 DVNTAKENAIQ
+1522 DVNTAKDNAIQ

-1654 KQEVDAALNQA
+1654 KQEVDATLNQA

-1700 DALAKIADAYNAK
+1700 DALAKIEAAYNSK

-1770 IPTGKKESAT
+1770 IPTGKKETAT

-1853 PKANQAIEVKAE
+1853 PKANQAIEAKAE

-1870 IDQSDQ
+1870 IDHSDQ

-1895 AKQGITDATTTAE
+1895 AKKGINDATTTAE

-2018 NKQIEIIKNADADAS
+2018 NKQIEIIKNADAS

-2043 RYFDRFADKL
+2043 RYFDRFADNL

-2087 NNGIDNNDA
+2087 NNGTDNNDA

-2141 ATSATDDAND
+2141 ATSTNNPSTDDANN
-2151 KPQANNN
+2151 KPTANNN

-2165 NSPTM
+2165 DNSATGNGTI
-2170 DNDVTSKPEVEST
+2170 DKPEVEST

-2188 DKPVTETDNATPAES
+2188 DKPATETDNVTPAES
-2203 TTNNNSTTTATNENA
+2203 TTNNNSTTATNENA

-2244 SVNDSKQNAEVNNS
+2244 FVNDSKQNAEVNNS

-2265 GKVAQPKSENKAK
+2265 GMVVQPKSENKAK

-2307 NVPSNTSKDKEES
+2307 KVPSNTSKDKEES

-2326 AGQLKSETN
+2326 AGHLKSETN

-2340 ADKSPSKADTEVS
+2340 VDKSEGNVDTDVS

-2359 ASSEAKDKMTSTN
+2359 KPSEAKDKATSTED
-2372 VSQKDDTATADTND
+2372 SQKADMATADT
-2386 TQTSVGPVANNK
+2386 
-2398 AKDMQTNDTQ
+2398 KDNQAAIGATAD
-2408 KSVGS
+2408 V
-2413 VANNKATQN
+2413 NNKATQN

-2428 PATVSNGSNSAN
+2428 PATVSNGSNSTN
-2440 QDMLNVTKPE
+2440 QDMLNVTKTE
-2450 ENKVKTKSAQQGK
+2450 ENKANVKSAQQGK

>member
-94 NPAGGTAQP
+94 NPAGGAAQP
-103 AGGAAQ
+103 VGGAAQ

-157 QPANAPAAAQPAAP
+157 QPANAPAAQPAAP

-394 NNKEYTINTEIG
+394 NNKEFTINTEIG

-412 ASLKSDQFKYEVT
+412 ASLKADQFKYEVT
-425 LPQGVTYVNDS
+425 LPQGVTYINDS

-446 DSTVLKNMTVNYDQN
+446 DSTVLKNMTVNYDQT

-585 HVETANRASQTD
+585 HVETANRASQAD

-612 QAAIAELDAKAQEKV
+612 QAAIAELDTKAQEKV

-728 ETKAIKDIG
+728 ETKAIKDID

-811 AIETTMTAQDL
+811 AIEATTTAQDL

-960 QEARTNLDTANSN
+960 QEARTNLDAANTN
-973 SEVATAKDNGIAAIN
+973 SAVTTAKDNGIAAIN

-1025 QQAAKDKVDQ
+1025 QQAAKEKVDQ
-1035 AVVTANADIDNA
+1035 AVLSANADIDNA
-1047 AANADIDNAAANADV
+1047 AANTDV

-1082 KPAAKQ
+1082 KPQAKQ
-1088 AIADKVQAQETA
+1088 AIADKVQAQEKA
-1100 INANNGSTTEEKE
+1100 IDANNGSTTEEKA

-1118 VQTEKTTADTA
+1118 VQTEKTTADAA
-1129 IDGAHSNAEVEAA
+1129 IDAAHTNAEVEAA

-1156 TTTKDDAKQA
+1156 TTTKDNAKEA

-1234 NKKVTARNEITA
+1234 NKKATARNEITA

-1279 ANQAISAAITNAQ
+1279 AIQAIAAATTNAQ
-1292 VDEAKANAEAAINA
+1292 VDEAKTNAEAAINA

-1315 AAKDEIDQL
+1315 TAKDEIDQL

-1382 STQPATAVKLN
+1382 STQPATSVKSN

-1430 KEKAYLDILNAQTTN
+1430 KEKAYQDILNAQTTN
-1445 DVTQIKDQAVTDIQG
+1445 DVTQIKDQAVADIQG

-1508 TQGNQNIENAQSID
+1508 TQDNQNIENAQSID
-1522 DVNTAKENAIQ
+1522 DVNTAKDNA
-1533 AIDPIQASTDVKTN
+1533 IQASTDVKTN

-1562 ILSDNTTT
+1562 ILNNNETT
-1570 NEEKGKDIEPV
+1570 NEEKGNDIGPV
-1581 RATYEEGL
+1581 RAAYEEGL
-1589 NNINTANTTGDV
+1589 NNINAATTTGDV

-1626 TALDQAA
+1626 KELDQAA
-1633 ADRKTQIEQTPNA
+1633 ADKKTQREQTPNA

-1654 KQEVDAALNQA
+1654 KQEVDTELNQA

-1700 DALAKIADAYNAK
+1700 DALAKIEDAYNAK

-1793 ISADTNATQDEKQQ
+1793 ISADTNATQDEKQ
-1807 AIKQVDQNVQTA
+1807 
-1819 LESINNG
+1819 
-1826 VDNGDVDDALTQ
+1826 
-1838 GKAAIDAIQVDATVK
+1838 
-1853 PKANQAIEVKAE
+1853 
-1865 DTKES
+1865 
-1870 IDQSDQ
+1870 
-1876 LTAEEKTE
+1876 
-1884 ALAMIKQITDQ
+1884 
-1895 AKQGITDATTTAE
+1895 
-1908 VEKAK
+1908 
-1913 AQGLEAFDN
+1913 
-1922 IQIDSTEKQKAIE
+1922 
-1935 ELETALD
+1935 
-1942 QIEAGVNVDAD
+1942 
-1953 ATTEEKEAFTNALE
+1953 
-1967 DILSKATEDISDQT
+1967 
-1981 TNAEIATVKNSAL
+1981 
-1994 EQLKAQRIN
+1994 
-2003 PEVKKNALEAIREVV
+2003 
-2018 NKQIEIIKNADADAS
+2018 
-2033 AKEIARTDLG
+2033 
-2043 RYFDRFADKL
+2043 
-2053 DKTQTN
+2053 
-2059 AEVAELQNV
+2059 
-2068 TIPAIEAIVPQ
+2068 
-2079 NDPDANDT
+2079 
-2087 NNGIDNNDA
+2087 
-2096 TANSNANA
+2096 
-2104 TPENTGQPNVS
+2104 
-2115 ETTDNGKADASPTTP
+2115 
-2130 NNSDAATGETT
+2130 
-2141 ATSATDDAND
+2141 
-2151 KPQANNN
+2151 
-2158 SSVDAST
+2158 
-2165 NSPTM
+2165 
-2170 DNDVTSKPEVEST
+2170 
-2183 NNGTT
+2183 
-2188 DKPVTETDNATPAES
+2188 
-2203 TTNNNSTTTATNENA
+2203 
-2218 PTGSTATAPTTAS
+2218 
-2231 TEAASSADSKDNA
+2231 
-2244 SVNDSKQNAEVNNS
+2244 
-2258 AESQSTN
+2258 
-2265 GKVAQPKSENKAK
+2265 
-2278 AEKDGRDSTN
+2278 
-2288 QSMVESTTETLP
+2288 
-2300 SADITEP
+2300 
-2307 NVPSNTSKDKEES
+2307 
-2320 TTNQTD
+2320 
-2326 AGQLKSETN
+2326 
-2335 VASNE
+2335 
-2340 ADKSPSKADTEVS
+2340 
-2353 NKPSTS
+2353 
-2359 ASSEAKDKMTSTN
+2359 
-2372 VSQKDDTATADTND
+2372 
-2386 TQTSVGPVANNK
+2386 
-2398 AKDMQTNDTQ
+2398 
-2408 KSVGS
+2408 
-2413 VANNKATQN
+2413 
-2422 DGANAS
+2422 
-2428 PATVSNGSNSAN
+2428 
-2440 QDMLNVTKPE
+2440 
-2450 ENKVKTKSAQQGK
+2450 
-2463 VNKPKQQAK
+2463 
-2472 TLPDTGMSH
+2472 
-2481 NDDLPYA
+2481 
-2488 ELALGAGMAFLIRR
+2488 
-2502 FTKKDQQTEE
+2502 

>member
-26 VTFISINPTTA
+26 VTFISTNPTTA

-48 QPAQPADANAQPN
+48 QPAQPADANTQPN

-94 NPAGGTAQP
+94 NPAGG
-103 AGGAAQ
+103 AAQ
-109 PAAGTAQPAGQGNQA
+109 PNTQPAGQGNQA

-151 TPANQT
+151 TPNNNATPANQT
-157 QPANAPAAAQPAAP
+157 QPANAPAAVQPAAP

-246 NPQNYQARGNV
+246 NPQNYQAKGNV

-348 NTAVADASRITTNK
+348 NTAVADTSRITTNK

-412 ASLKSDQFKYEVT
+412 ASLKADQFKYEVT

-585 HVETANRASQTD
+585 HVETANRASQAD

-728 ETKAIKDIG
+728 ETKAIKDID

-749 TKAINDINQTT
+749 TKAINDINQTA

-811 AIETTMTAQDL
+811 AIEATTTAQDL

-848 EVKQAATARKAQ
+848 DVKQAATARKTQ

-871 VAEADAAVEAAQ
+871 VAEADAAQ

-955 LDTKK
+955 LDAKK
-960 QEARTNLDTANSN
+960 QEARTNLDAANTN
-973 SEVATAKDNGIAAIN
+973 SDVTTAKDNGIAAIN

-1035 AVVTANADIDNA
+1035 VVVT
-1047 AANADIDNAAANADV
+1047 ANADIDNAAANADV

-1082 KPAAKQ
+1082 KPTAKQ

-1100 INANNGSTTEEKE
+1100 IDANNGSTTEEKT

-1118 VQTEKTTADTA
+1118 VQTEKTTADAA
-1129 IDGAHSNAEVEAA
+1129 IDAAHTNAEVEAA

-1156 TTTKDDAKQA
+1156 TTTKDNAKEA

-1197 NAVTQANS
+1197 NAVTQANN

-1234 NKKVTARNEITA
+1234 NKKATARNEITT

-1252 QEIQATP
+1252 QAIQATP
-1259 DATDEEKQAADAE
+1259 DATNEEKQAADAE

-1279 ANQAISAAITNAQ
+1279 AIQAIAAATTNAD

-1338 TTEEKEAAIQQLA
+1338 TNEEKEAAIQQLA

-1382 STQPATAVKLN
+1382 STQPATAVKSN

-1430 KEKAYLDILNAQTTN
+1430 KEKAYQDILNAQTTN
-1445 DVTQIKDQAVTDIQG
+1445 DVTQIKDQAVADIQG

-1770 IPTGKKESAT
+1770 IPTGKKETAT

-2386 TQTSVGPVANNK
+2386 TQTSVGPDANNK
-2398 AKDMQTNDTQ
+2398 AMQN
-2408 KSVGS
+2408 G
-2413 VANNKATQN
+2413 
-2422 DGANAS
+2422 GANAS
-2428 PATVSNGSNSAN
+2428 SATVSNGSHSMH
-2440 QDMLNVTKPE
+2440 QDMLKVT
-2450 ENKVKTKSAQQGK
+2450 NTDDHQAKTKSAQQGK

>member
-94 NPAGGTAQP
+94 NPAGGAAQP
-103 AGGAAQ
+103 VGGAAQ

-157 QPANAPAAAQPAAP
+157 QPANAPAAQPAAP

-394 NNKEYTINTEIG
+394 NNKEFTINTEIG

-412 ASLKSDQFKYEVT
+412 ASLKADQFKYEVT
-425 LPQGVTYVNDS
+425 LPQGVTYINDS

-446 DSTVLKNMTVNYDQN
+446 DSTVLKNMTVNYDQT

-585 HVETANRASQTD
+585 HVETANRASQAD

-612 QAAIAELDAKAQEKV
+612 QAAIAELDTKAQEKV

-728 ETKAIKDIG
+728 ETKAIKDID

-811 AIETTMTAQDL
+811 AIEATTTAQDL

-960 QEARTNLDTANSN
+960 QEARTNLDAANTN
-973 SEVATAKDNGIAAIN
+973 SAVTTAKDNGIAAIN

-1025 QQAAKDKVDQ
+1025 QQAAKEKVDQ
-1035 AVVTANADIDNA
+1035 AVLSANADIDNA
-1047 AANADIDNAAANADV
+1047 AANTDV

-1082 KPAAKQ
+1082 KPQAKQ
-1088 AIADKVQAQETA
+1088 AIADKVQAQEKA
-1100 INANNGSTTEEKE
+1100 IDANNGSTTEEKA

-1118 VQTEKTTADTA
+1118 VQTEKTTADAA
-1129 IDGAHSNAEVEAA
+1129 IDAAHTNAEVE
-1142 KNAEIAKIEAIQPA
+1142 
-1156 TTTKDDAKQA
+1156 
-1166 IATKANERKT
+1166 
-1176 AIAQTQDIT
+1176 
-1185 AEEIAAANADVD
+1185 AANADVD

-1234 NKKVTARNEITA
+1234 NKKATARNEITA

-1279 ANQAISAAITNAQ
+1279 AIQAIAAATTNAQ
-1292 VDEAKANAEAAINA
+1292 VDEAKTNAEAAINA

-1315 AAKDEIDQL
+1315 TAKDEIDQL

-1382 STQPATAVKLN
+1382 STQPATSVKSN

-1430 KEKAYLDILNAQTTN
+1430 KEKAYQDILNAQTTN
-1445 DVTQIKDQAVTDIQG
+1445 DVTQIKDQAVADIQG

-1522 DVNTAKENAIQ
+1522 DVNTAKDNAIQ

-1562 ILSDNTTT
+1562 ILNNNETT
-1570 NEEKGKDIEPV
+1570 NEEKGNDIGPV
-1581 RATYEEGL
+1581 RAAYEEGL
-1589 NNINTANTTGDV
+1589 NNINAATTTGDV

-1626 TALDQAA
+1626 KELDQAA
-1633 ADRKTQIEQTPNA
+1633 ADKKTQIEQTPNA

-1654 KQEVDAALNQA
+1654 KQEVDTELNQA

-1700 DALAKIADAYNAK
+1700 DALAKIEDAYNAK

-1793 ISADTNATQDEKQQ
+1793 ISADTNATQDEKQ
-1807 AIKQVDQNVQTA
+1807 
-1819 LESINNG
+1819 
-1826 VDNGDVDDALTQ
+1826 
-1838 GKAAIDAIQVDATVK
+1838 
-1853 PKANQAIEVKAE
+1853 
-1865 DTKES
+1865 
-1870 IDQSDQ
+1870 
-1876 LTAEEKTE
+1876 
-1884 ALAMIKQITDQ
+1884 
-1895 AKQGITDATTTAE
+1895 
-1908 VEKAK
+1908 
-1913 AQGLEAFDN
+1913 
-1922 IQIDSTEKQKAIE
+1922 
-1935 ELETALD
+1935 
-1942 QIEAGVNVDAD
+1942 
-1953 ATTEEKEAFTNALE
+1953 
-1967 DILSKATEDISDQT
+1967 
-1981 TNAEIATVKNSAL
+1981 
-1994 EQLKAQRIN
+1994 
-2003 PEVKKNALEAIREVV
+2003 
-2018 NKQIEIIKNADADAS
+2018 
-2033 AKEIARTDLG
+2033 
-2043 RYFDRFADKL
+2043 
-2053 DKTQTN
+2053 
-2059 AEVAELQNV
+2059 
-2068 TIPAIEAIVPQ
+2068 
-2079 NDPDANDT
+2079 
-2087 NNGIDNNDA
+2087 
-2096 TANSNANA
+2096 
-2104 TPENTGQPNVS
+2104 
-2115 ETTDNGKADASPTTP
+2115 
-2130 NNSDAATGETT
+2130 
-2141 ATSATDDAND
+2141 
-2151 KPQANNN
+2151 
-2158 SSVDAST
+2158 
-2165 NSPTM
+2165 
-2170 DNDVTSKPEVEST
+2170 
-2183 NNGTT
+2183 
-2188 DKPVTETDNATPAES
+2188 
-2203 TTNNNSTTTATNENA
+2203 
-2218 PTGSTATAPTTAS
+2218 
-2231 TEAASSADSKDNA
+2231 
-2244 SVNDSKQNAEVNNS
+2244 
-2258 AESQSTN
+2258 
-2265 GKVAQPKSENKAK
+2265 
-2278 AEKDGRDSTN
+2278 
-2288 QSMVESTTETLP
+2288 
-2300 SADITEP
+2300 
-2307 NVPSNTSKDKEES
+2307 
-2320 TTNQTD
+2320 
-2326 AGQLKSETN
+2326 
-2335 VASNE
+2335 
-2340 ADKSPSKADTEVS
+2340 
-2353 NKPSTS
+2353 
-2359 ASSEAKDKMTSTN
+2359 
-2372 VSQKDDTATADTND
+2372 
-2386 TQTSVGPVANNK
+2386 
-2398 AKDMQTNDTQ
+2398 
-2408 KSVGS
+2408 
-2413 VANNKATQN
+2413 
-2422 DGANAS
+2422 
-2428 PATVSNGSNSAN
+2428 
-2440 QDMLNVTKPE
+2440 
-2450 ENKVKTKSAQQGK
+2450 
-2463 VNKPKQQAK
+2463 
-2472 TLPDTGMSH
+2472 
-2481 NDDLPYA
+2481 
-2488 ELALGAGMAFLIRR
+2488 
-2502 FTKKDQQTEE
+2502 

>member
-26 VTFISINPTTA
+26 VTFISTNPTTA

-48 QPAQPADANAQPN
+48 QPAQPADANTQPN

-68 NPAAQPAAPAN
+68 NPAAQPA
-79 QGQPAAQP
+79 
-87 ANQGGQA
+87 NQGGQA
-94 NPAGGTAQP
+94 NPAGGA
-103 AGGAAQ
+103 
-109 PAAGTAQPAGQGNQA
+109 AQPAGQGNQA

-146 GNNQA
+146 GNNQATPNNNA

-246 NPQNYQARGNV
+246 NPQNYQAKGNV

-277 SKTVNVKP
+277 TKTVNVKP

-412 ASLKSDQFKYEVT
+412 ASLKADQFKYEVT

-446 DSTVLKNMTVNYDQN
+446 DSTVLKNMTVNYDQT

-585 HVETANRASQTD
+585 HVETANRASQAD

-612 QAAIAELDAKAQEKV
+612 QAAIAELDTKAQEKV

-660 KQTTSQGVTTEKD
+660 KQITSQGVTTEKD

-728 ETKAIKDIG
+728 ETKAIKDID

-811 AIETTMTAQDL
+811 AIEATTTAQDL

-827 EEISKIE
+827 EEIFKIE
-834 NITDSTQTKMDAYN
+834 NITDSTQTKMDAYK
-848 EVKQAATARKAQ
+848 EVRQAATARKAQ
-860 NATVSNATNEE
+860 NATVSNATDEE
-871 VAEADAAVEAAQ
+871 VAEANAAVDAAQTE
-883 KQGLHDIQVV
+883 GLHDIQVV
-893 KSKQE
+893 KSQQE
-898 VADTKSK
+898 VADTKAK

-938 QNSNASTTEEKQ
+938 QNSNASTTEEKE

-955 LDTKK
+955 LDAKK
-960 QEARTNLDTANSN
+960 QEARTNLDAANTN
-973 SEVATAKDNGIAAIN
+973 SDVTTAKDNGIAAIN

-1047 AANADIDNAAANADV
+1047 TANTDV

-1100 INANNGSTTEEKE
+1100 IDANNGSTTEEKE

-1118 VQTEKTTADTA
+1118 VQTEKTAADA
-1129 IDGAHSNAEVEAA
+1129 AHSNVEVEAA

-1156 TTTKDDAKQA
+1156 TTTKDNAKQA

-1234 NKKVTARNEITA
+1234 NKKATARNEITA

-1279 ANQAISAAITNAQ
+1279 ANQAISAATTNAQ

-1338 TTEEKEAAIQQLA
+1338 TNEEKEAAIQQLA

-1361 TAATDDNGVDQAKD
+1361 TAATDDNGVDTAKD

-1382 STQPATAVKLN
+1382 STQPATAVKSN
-1393 AKNDVDQA
+1393 AKNEVDQA

-1430 KEKAYLDILNAQTTN
+1430 KEKAYQDILNAQTTN
-1445 DVTQIKDQAVTDIQG
+1445 DVTQIKDQAVADIQG

-1522 DVNTAKENAIQ
+1522 DVNTAKDNAIQ

-1562 ILSDNTTT
+1562 ILNNNETT
-1570 NEEKGKDIEPV
+1570 NEEKGNDIGPV
-1581 RATYEEGL
+1581 RAAYEEGL
-1589 NNINTANTTGDV
+1589 NNINAATTTGDV

-1626 TALDQAA
+1626 KELDQAA
-1633 ADRKTQIEQTPNA
+1633 ADKKTQIEQTPNA

-1654 KQEVDAALNQA
+1654 KQEVDTELNQA

-1700 DALAKIADAYNAK
+1700 DALAKIEDAYNAK

-1819 LESINNG
+1819 LENINNG

-1838 GKAAIDAIQVDATVK
+1838 GKAAIDTIQVDATVK
-1853 PKANQAIEVKAE
+1853 PKANQAIEAKAE

-1870 IDQSDQ
+1870 IDHSDQ

-2003 PEVKKNALEAIREVV
+2003 PVVKKNALEAIREVV

-2059 AEVAELQNV
+2059 TEVAELQNV

-2087 NNGIDNNDA
+2087 NNGTDNNDA

-2141 ATSATDDAND
+2141 VTSATDDAKD

-2158 SSVDAST
+2158 SSADAST

-2386 TQTSVGPVANNK
+2386 TQKSVGPVANNK

-2413 VANNKATQN
+2413 AANNKATQN

-2428 PATVSNGSNSAN
+2428 PATVSNGSHSMH

-2450 ENKVKTKSAQQGK
+2450 ENKANAKSDQQGK

>member
-26 VTFISINPTTA
+26 VTFISTNPTTA

-48 QPAQPADANAQPN
+48 QPAQPADANTQPN

-94 NPAGGTAQP
+94 NPAGG
-103 AGGAAQ
+103 AAQ
-109 PAAGTAQPAGQGNQA
+109 PNTQPAGQGNQA

-151 TPANQT
+151 TPNNNATPANQT
-157 QPANAPAAAQPAAP
+157 QPANAPAAVQPAAP

-246 NPQNYQARGNV
+246 NPQNYQAKGNV

-298 NSKQGATNLV
+298 NSKQGSTNLV

-412 ASLKSDQFKYEVT
+412 ASLKADQFKYEVT
-425 LPQGVTYVNDS
+425 LPQGVTYVNNS

-486 DKSLKLS
+486 DKYLKLS

-585 HVETANRASQTD
+585 HVKTANRASQAD

-612 QAAIAELDAKAQEKV
+612 QAAIAELDTKAQEKV

-660 KQTTSQGVTTEKD
+660 KQTTAQGVTTEKD

-720 ANDKIGKI
+720 ANDKI
-728 ETKAIKDIG
+728 ETKAIKDID

-811 AIETTMTAQDL
+811 AIEATTTAQDL

-871 VAEADAAVEAAQ
+871 VAEADAAVDAAQ

-938 QNSNASTTEEKQ
+938 QNSNASTTEEKE

-960 QEARTNLDTANSN
+960 QEARTNLDAANTN
-973 SEVATAKDNGIAAIN
+973 SDVTTAKDNGIAAIN

-1047 AANADIDNAAANADV
+1047 TANTDV

-1082 KPAAKQ
+1082 KPQAKQ

-1100 INANNGSTTEEKE
+1100 IDANNGSTTEEKE

-1118 VQTEKTTADTA
+1118 VQTEKTAADAA
-1129 IDGAHSNAEVEAA
+1129 IDAAHSNVEVEAA

-1156 TTTKDDAKQA
+1156 TTTKDNAKQA

-1234 NKKVTARNEITA
+1234 NKKATARNEITA

-1279 ANQAISAAITNAQ
+1279 ANQAISAATTNAQ

-1338 TTEEKEAAIQQLA
+1338 TNEEKEAAIQQLA

-1361 TAATDDNGVDQAKD
+1361 TAATDDNGVDTAKD

-1382 STQPATAVKLN
+1382 STQPATAVKSN
-1393 AKNDVDQA
+1393 AKNEVDQA

-1430 KEKAYLDILNAQTTN
+1430 KEKAYQDILNAQTTN
-1445 DVTQIKDQAVTDIQG
+1445 DVTQIKDQAVADIQG

-1522 DVNTAKENAIQ
+1522 DVNTAKDNAIQ

-1562 ILSDNTTT
+1562 ILNNNETT
-1570 NEEKGKDIEPV
+1570 NEEKGNDIGPV
-1581 RATYEEGL
+1581 RAAYEEGL
-1589 NNINTANTTGDV
+1589 NNINAATTTGDV

-1626 TALDQAA
+1626 KELDQAA
-1633 ADRKTQIEQTPNA
+1633 ADKKTQIEQTPNA

-1654 KQEVDAALNQA
+1654 KQEVDTELNQA

-1700 DALAKIADAYNAK
+1700 DALAKIEDAYNAK

-1819 LESINNG
+1819 LENINNG

-1838 GKAAIDAIQVDATVK
+1838 GKAAIDTIQVDATVK
-1853 PKANQAIEVKAE
+1853 PKANQAIEAKAE

-1870 IDQSDQ
+1870 IDHSDQ

-2003 PEVKKNALEAIREVV
+2003 PVVKKNALEAIREVV

-2059 AEVAELQNV
+2059 TEVAELQNV

-2087 NNGIDNNDA
+2087 NNGTDNNDA

-2141 ATSATDDAND
+2141 VTSATDDAKD

-2158 SSVDAST
+2158 SSADAST

-2413 VANNKATQN
+2413 AANNKATQN

-2428 PATVSNGSNSAN
+2428 PATVSNGSHSMH

-2450 ENKVKTKSAQQGK
+2450 ENKANAKSDQQGK

>member
-1 MNLFRQQKFS
+1 
-11 IRKFNVGIF
+11 
-20 SALIAT
+20 
-26 VTFISINPTTA
+26 
-37 SAAEQNQPAQN
+37 
-48 QPAQPADANAQPN
+48 
-61 ANAGAQA
+61 
-68 NPAAQPAAPAN
+68 
-79 QGQPAAQP
+79 
-87 ANQGGQA
+87 
-94 NPAGGTAQP
+94 
-103 AGGAAQ
+103 
-109 PAAGTAQPAGQGNQA
+109 
-124 DPNNAAQAQPGNQAA
+124 
-139 PANQAGQ
+139 
-146 GNNQA
+146 
-151 TPANQT
+151 
-157 QPANAPAAAQPAAP
+157 
-171 VAANAQTQ
+171 
-179 DPNASNT
+179 
-186 GEGSINTT
+186 
-194 LTFDDPAISTDEN
+194 
-207 RQDPTVTVTDK
+207 
-218 VNGYSLINNGKIG
+218 
-231 FVNSELRRSDMFDKN
+231 MFDKN

-334 PTDADRLDLQFIPD
+334 PTDADRLDLEFIPD

-412 ASLKSDQFKYEVT
+412 ASLKADQFKYEVT

-547 LQQQVNSQVDNSHY
+547 LQQQVNSQVDDSHY

-585 HVETANRASQTD
+585 HVETANRASQAD

-612 QAAIAELDAKAQEKV
+612 QAAISELDAKAQEKV

-660 KQTTSQGVTTEKD
+660 KQTTAQGVTTEKD

-728 ETKAIKDIG
+728 ETKAIKDID

-749 TKAINDINQTT
+749 TKAINDINQTA

-811 AIETTMTAQDL
+811 AIEATTTAQDL
-822 ERVKN
+822 DRVKN
-827 EEISKIE
+827 EEIFKIE

-860 NATVSNATNEE
+860 NATVSNATDEE
-871 VAEADAAVEAAQ
+871 VAEADAAVDAAQ
-883 KQGLHDIQVV
+883 TEGLHDIQVV

-898 VADTKSK
+898 VADTKAK

-910 NAIQTQAKV
+910 NAIQTQARV
-919 KPAADTEVENAYN
+919 KPAADREVDNAYN

-938 QNSNASTTEEKQ
+938 QNSNTSTTEEKE
-950 AAYTE
+950 AAYTQ
-955 LDTKK
+955 LDAKK
-960 QEARTNLDTANSN
+960 QEARTNLDAANTN
-973 SEVATAKDNGIAAIN
+973 SAVTTAKDNGIAAIN

-1035 AVVTANADIDNA
+1035 AVVNANADIDNA
-1047 AANADIDNAAANADV
+1047 AANNDV

-1082 KPAAKQ
+1082 KPQAKQ

-1100 INANNGSTTEEKE
+1100 IDANNGATTEEKT

-1166 IATKANERKT
+1166 IATKANERKA
-1176 AIAQTQDIT
+1176 AIAQTQEIT
-1185 AEEIAAANADVD
+1185 AEEIAAANANVD
-1197 NAVTQANS
+1197 NAVTEAN
-1205 NIEAANSQN
+1205 NHIETANSQN
-1214 DVDQAK
+1214 EVDQAK
-1220 TTGETSIDQVTPTV
+1220 TTGEASIDQVTPTV
-1234 NKKVTARNEITA
+1234 NKKATARNEITT

-1252 QEIQATP
+1252 QAIQATP
-1259 DATDEEKQAADAE
+1259 DATDEEKQAAETE
-1272 ANTENGK
+1272 ANTENAK
-1279 ANQAISAAITNAQ
+1279 ANQAITAATTNAE
-1292 VDEAKANAEAAINA
+1292 VDEAKTNAEAAINA
-1306 VTPKVVKKQ
+1306 VTPKVMKKQ

-1324 QATQTNVIN
+1324 QAAQTAVIN

-1338 TTEEKEAAIQQLA
+1338 TNEEKEAAIQQLA

-1361 TAATDDNGVDQAKD
+1361 TAATDNNGVDTAKD
-1375 AGKNSIQ
+1375 AGENSIQ
-1382 STQPATAVKLN
+1382 STQPATAVKSN
-1393 AKNDVDQA
+1393 AKNEVDQA

-1423 KDLVLKA
+1423 KDLVSKA
-1430 KEKAYLDILNAQTTN
+1430 KEKAYQDILNAQTTN
-1445 DVTQIKDQAVTDIQG
+1445 DVTQIKDQAVADIQG

-1475 ATKANEQKAL
+1475 ATKAKEQKAL

-1508 TQGNQNIENAQSID
+1508 TQGNQNIENAKSID
-1522 DVNTAKENAIQ
+1522 DVNTAKDNAIQ

-1547 ARAELLTEM
+1547 ARAELLNEM

-1562 ILSDNTTT
+1562 ILNDNTTT

-1581 RATYEEGL
+1581 RAAYEEGL
-1589 NNINTANTTGDV
+1589 NNINAATTTGDV

-1626 TALDQAA
+1626 TELDQAA
-1633 ADRKTQIEQTPNA
+1633 ADKKTQIEQTPNA

-1665 KTNVDQSSTNEYVD
+1665 KTNIDQSSTNEYVD

-1793 ISADTNATQDEKQQ
+1793 ILADTNATQDEKQQ

-1826 VDNGDVDDALTQ
+1826 VDNSDVDDALTQ
-1838 GKAAIDAIQVDATVK
+1838 GKATIDAVQVDATVK
-1853 PKANQAIEVKAE
+1853 PKANQAIDAKAQE
-1865 DTKES
+1865 TKES

-1876 LTAEEKTE
+1876 L
-1884 ALAMIKQITDQ
+1884 
-1895 AKQGITDATTTAE
+1895 TAE

-2003 PEVKKNALEAIREVV
+2003 PVVKKNALEAIREVV
-2018 NKQIEIIKNADADAS
+2018 NKQIEIIENADAS

-2059 AEVAELQNV
+2059 TEVDELQNV

-2079 NDPDANDT
+2079 KDPNANDT
-2087 NNGIDNNDA
+2087 NSGSDNNDA

-2104 TPENTGQPNVS
+2104 TPENTGQPNVTES
-2115 ETTDNGKADASPTTP
+2115 TDNANADTSSTTT
-2130 NNSDAATGETT
+2130 NNHNDAATGGTT
-2141 ATSATDDAND
+2141 ATSTDNSATGNGTSD
-2151 KPQANNN
+2151 K
-2158 SSVDAST
+2158 S
-2165 NSPTM
+2165 
-2170 DNDVTSKPEVEST
+2170 EVEST

-2188 DKPVTETDNATPAES
+2188 DKSATETDNATPAES
-2203 TTNNNSTTTATNENA
+2203 ARNNNSTTATNENA
-2218 PTGSTATAPTTAS
+2218 PTGSTATVPTTNAS
-2231 TEAASSADSKDNA
+2231 TGAASSADSKDNA

-2278 AEKDGRDSTN
+2278 DEKDGRDSTN

-2307 NVPSNTSKDKEES
+2307 KVPSNTEKDKKES

-2340 ADKSPSKADTEVS
+2340 ADKSEGNVDTDVS

-2359 ASSEAKDKMTSTN
+2359 KPSEAKDKATSTED
-2372 VSQKDDTATADTND
+2372 SQKADMATSDKKDNQAAIGATAD
-2386 TQTSVGPVANNK
+2386 V
-2398 AKDMQTNDTQ
+2398 
-2408 KSVGS
+2408 
-2413 VANNKATQN
+2413 NNKATQN

-2440 QDMLNVTKPE
+2440 QDMLKVTNTDKHQA
-2450 ENKVKTKSAQQGK
+2450 KATSAQQGK
-2463 VNKPKQQAK
+2463 ENKAKQQAK

-2481 NDDLPYA
+2481 NDDLPYV

>member
-26 VTFISINPTTA
+26 VTFISTNPTTA

-48 QPAQPADANAQPN
+48 QPAQPADANTQPN

-94 NPAGGTAQP
+94 NPAGG
-103 AGGAAQ
+103 AAQ
-109 PAAGTAQPAGQGNQA
+109 PNTQPAGQGNQA

-151 TPANQT
+151 TPNNNATPANQT
-157 QPANAPAAAQPAAP
+157 QPANAPAAVQPAAP

-246 NPQNYQARGNV
+246 NPQNYQAKGNV

-348 NTAVADASRITTNK
+348 NTAVADTSRITTNK

-412 ASLKSDQFKYEVT
+412 ASLKADQFKYEVT

-585 HVETANRASQTD
+585 HVETANRASQAD

-728 ETKAIKDIG
+728 ETKAI
-737 AATTNAQVEAIK
+737 
-749 TKAINDINQTT
+749 NDINQTA

-811 AIETTMTAQDL
+811 AIEATTTAQDL

-848 EVKQAATARKAQ
+848 DVKQAATARKTQ

-871 VAEADAAVEAAQ
+871 VAEADAAVDAAQ

-955 LDTKK
+955 LDAKK
-960 QEARTNLDTANSN
+960 QEARTNLDAANTN
-973 SEVATAKDNGIAAIN
+973 SDVTTAKDNGIAAIN

-1035 AVVTANADIDNA
+1035 VVVT
-1047 AANADIDNAAANADV
+1047 ANADIDNAAANADV

-1082 KPAAKQ
+1082 KPTAKQ

-1100 INANNGSTTEEKE
+1100 IDANNGSTTEEKT

-1118 VQTEKTTADTA
+1118 VQTEKTTADAA
-1129 IDGAHSNAEVEAA
+1129 IDAAHTNAEVEAA

-1156 TTTKDDAKQA
+1156 TTTKDNAKEA

-1197 NAVTQANS
+1197 NAVTQANN

-1234 NKKVTARNEITA
+1234 NKKATARNEITT

-1252 QEIQATP
+1252 QAIQATP
-1259 DATDEEKQAADAE
+1259 DATNEEKQAADAE

-1279 ANQAISAAITNAQ
+1279 AIQAIAAATTNAD

-1338 TTEEKEAAIQQLA
+1338 TNEEKEAAIQQLA

-1382 STQPATAVKLN
+1382 STQPATAVKSN

-1430 KEKAYLDILNAQTTN
+1430 KEKAYQDILNAQTTN
-1445 DVTQIKDQAVTDIQG
+1445 DVTQIKDQAVADIQG

-1770 IPTGKKESAT
+1770 IPTGKKETAT

-2386 TQTSVGPVANNK
+2386 TQTSVGPDANNK
-2398 AKDMQTNDTQ
+2398 AMQN
-2408 KSVGS
+2408 G
-2413 VANNKATQN
+2413 
-2422 DGANAS
+2422 GANAS
-2428 PATVSNGSNSAN
+2428 SATVSNGSHSMH
-2440 QDMLNVTKPE
+2440 QDMLKVT
-2450 ENKVKTKSAQQGK
+2450 NTDDHQAKTKSAQQGK

>member
-26 VTFISINPTTA
+26 VTFISTNPTTA

-48 QPAQPADANAQPN
+48 QPAQPADANTQPN

-94 NPAGGTAQP
+94 NPAGG
-103 AGGAAQ
+103 AAQ
-109 PAAGTAQPAGQGNQA
+109 PNTQPAGQGNQA

-151 TPANQT
+151 TPNNNATPANQT
-157 QPANAPAAAQPAAP
+157 QPANAPAAVQPAAP

-246 NPQNYQARGNV
+246 NPQNYQAKGNV

-298 NSKQGATNLV
+298 NSKQGSTNLV

-412 ASLKSDQFKYEVT
+412 ASLKADQFKYEVT
-425 LPQGVTYVNDS
+425 LPQGVTYVNNS

-486 DKSLKLS
+486 DKYLKLS

-585 HVETANRASQTD
+585 HVKTANRASQAD

-612 QAAIAELDAKAQEKV
+612 QAAIAELDTKAQEKV

-660 KQTTSQGVTTEKD
+660 KQTTAQGVTTEKD

-728 ETKAIKDIG
+728 ETKAIKDID

-811 AIETTMTAQDL
+811 AIEATTTAQDL

-871 VAEADAAVEAAQ
+871 VAEADAAVDAAQ

-938 QNSNASTTEEKQ
+938 QNSNASTTEEKE

-960 QEARTNLDTANSN
+960 QEARTNLDAANTN
-973 SEVATAKDNGIAAIN
+973 SDVTTAKDNGIAAIN

-1047 AANADIDNAAANADV
+1047 TANTDV

-1082 KPAAKQ
+1082 KPQAKQ

-1100 INANNGSTTEEKE
+1100 IDANNGSTTEEKE

-1118 VQTEKTTADTA
+1118 VQTEKTAADAA
-1129 IDGAHSNAEVEAA
+1129 IDAAHSNVEVEAA

-1156 TTTKDDAKQA
+1156 TTTKDNAKQA

-1234 NKKVTARNEITA
+1234 NKKATARNEITA

-1279 ANQAISAAITNAQ
+1279 ANQAISAATTNAQ

-1338 TTEEKEAAIQQLA
+1338 TNEEKEAAIQQLA

-1361 TAATDDNGVDQAKD
+1361 TAATDDNGVDTAKD

-1382 STQPATAVKLN
+1382 STQPATAVKSN
-1393 AKNDVDQA
+1393 AKNEVDQA

-1430 KEKAYLDILNAQTTN
+1430 KEKAYQDILNAQTTN
-1445 DVTQIKDQAVTDIQG
+1445 DVTQIKDQAVADIQG

-1522 DVNTAKENAIQ
+1522 DVNTAKDNA
-1533 AIDPIQASTDVKTN
+1533 IQASTDVKTN

-1562 ILSDNTTT
+1562 ILNNNETT
-1570 NEEKGKDIEPV
+1570 NEEKGNDIGPV
-1581 RATYEEGL
+1581 RAAYEEGL
-1589 NNINTANTTGDV
+1589 NNINAATTTGDV

-1626 TALDQAA
+1626 KELDQAA
-1633 ADRKTQIEQTPNA
+1633 ADKKTQIEQTPNA

-1654 KQEVDAALNQA
+1654 KQEVDTELNQA

-1700 DALAKIADAYNAK
+1700 DALAKIEGAYNAK

-1819 LESINNG
+1819 LENINNG

-1838 GKAAIDAIQVDATVK
+1838 GKAAIDTIQVDATVK
-1853 PKANQAIEVKAE
+1853 PKANQAIEAKAE

-1870 IDQSDQ
+1870 IDHSDQ

-2003 PEVKKNALEAIREVV
+2003 PVVKKNALEAIREVV

-2059 AEVAELQNV
+2059 TEVAELQNV

-2087 NNGIDNNDA
+2087 NNGTDNNDA

-2141 ATSATDDAND
+2141 VTSATDDAKD

-2158 SSVDAST
+2158 SSADAST

-2413 VANNKATQN
+2413 AANNKATQN

-2428 PATVSNGSNSAN
+2428 PATVSNGSHSMH

-2450 ENKVKTKSAQQGK
+2450 ENKANAKSDQQGK

>member
-26 VTFISINPTTA
+26 VTFISTNPTTA
-37 SAAEQNQPAQN
+37 SAAEQNQPALN
-48 QPAQPADANAQPN
+48 QPAQPADANTQPN

-94 NPAGGTAQP
+94 NPAGG
-103 AGGAAQ
+103 AAQ
-109 PAAGTAQPAGQGNQA
+109 PNTQPAGQGNQA

-151 TPANQT
+151 TPNNNATPANQT
-157 QPANAPAAAQPAAP
+157 QPANAPAAVQPAAP
-171 VAANAQTQ
+171 VAANVQTQ

-246 NPQNYQARGNV
+246 NPQNYQAKGNV

-412 ASLKSDQFKYEVT
+412 ASLKADQFKYEVT

-493 YKVNVANID
+493 YKVNVTNID

-585 HVETANRASQTD
+585 HVETANRASQAD
-597 IDGLVTKLQAALIDN
+597 IDGLVNKLQAALIDN

-660 KQTTSQGVTTEKD
+660 KQTTAQGVTTEKD

-728 ETKAIKDIG
+728 ETKAIKDID
-737 AATTNAQVEAIK
+737 AATTNAQVEVIK
-749 TKAINDINQTT
+749 TKAINDINQTAPST
-760 PATTAKAAALEE
+760 SAKAAALEE

-811 AIETTMTAQDL
+811 AIEATTTAQDL

-827 EEISKIE
+827 EEIFKIE
-834 NITDSTQTKMDAYN
+834 NITDSTQTKMGAYK
-848 EVKQAATARKAQ
+848 EVKQAATARKTQ
-860 NATVSNATNEE
+860 NATVSNATDEE
-871 VAEADAAVEAAQ
+871 VAEADAAVDAAQ
-883 KQGLHDIQVV
+883 KEGLHDIQVV
-893 KSKQE
+893 KSQQE
-898 VADTKSK
+898 VAETKTK

-910 NAIQTQAKV
+910 NAIQTQARV
-919 KPAADTEVENAYN
+919 KPAADAAVENAYN

-938 QNSNASTTEEKQ
+938 QNSNASTTEEKE
-950 AAYTE
+950 AAYAE
-955 LDTKK
+955 LDAKK
-960 QEARTNLDTANSN
+960 QEARTNIDAANSN
-973 SEVATAKDNGIAAIN
+973 SDVATAKDNAIAAIN

-994 TKKSDAKA
+994 TKKADAKA

-1012 TAIEAMNDSTTEE
+1012 TAIEAMNASTTEE

-1047 AANADIDNAAANADV
+1047 AANTDV

-1082 KPAAKQ
+1082 KPTAKQ

-1100 INANNGSTTEEKE
+1100 IDANNGATTEEKT

-1118 VQTEKTTADTA
+1118 VQTEKTTADAA

-1197 NAVTQANS
+1197 NAATQANS

-1220 TTGETSIDQVTPTV
+1220 TNGETSIDQVTPTV
-1234 NKKVTARNEITA
+1234 NKKATARNEITTV
-1246 ILNNKL
+1246 LNNKL

-1259 DATDEEKQAADAE
+1259 DATDEEKQAAETE
-1272 ANTENGK
+1272 ANTENAK
-1279 ANQAISAAITNAQ
+1279 ANQVITAATTNAE
-1292 VDEAKANAEAAINA
+1292 VDEAKTNAETAINA
-1306 VTPKVVKKQ
+1306 VTPKVMKKQ

-1324 QATQTNVIN
+1324 QAAQTAVIN

-1338 TTEEKEAAIQQLA
+1338 TNEEKEAAIQQLA

-1382 STQPATAVKLN
+1382 STQPATAVKSN

-1401 VTTQNQAIDNTT
+1401 VTAQNQAIDNTT

-1423 KDLVLKA
+1423 KDLVSKA
-1430 KEKAYLDILNAQTTN
+1430 KEKAYQDILNAQTTN
-1445 DVTQIKDQAVTDIQG
+1445 DVTQIKDQAVADIQG

-1475 ATKANEQKAL
+1475 ATKANDQKAQ
-1485 IAQTADAT
+1485 IAQAADAT

-1522 DVNTAKENAIQ
+1522 DVNTAKDNAIQ
-1533 AIDPIQASTDVKTN
+1533 AIDPIQAATDVKTN
-1547 ARAELLTEM
+1547 ARAELLNEM

-1581 RATYEEGL
+1581 RAAYEEGL
-1589 NNINTANTTGDV
+1589 NNINAANTTGDV
-1601 TTAKDT
+1601 STAKDT

-1626 TALDQAA
+1626 TELDQVAT
-1633 ADRKTQIEQTPNA
+1633 DKKTQIEQTPNA

-1700 DALAKIADAYNAK
+1700 DALAKIEAAYNSK

-1807 AIKQVDQNVQTA
+1807 AINQVNQNVQTA

-1838 GKAAIDAIQVDATVK
+1838 GKAAIDAVQVDATVK
-1853 PKANQAIEVKAE
+1853 PKANQAIDAKAE
-1865 DTKES
+1865 DTKDS
-1870 IDQSDQ
+1870 IEHSDQ
-1876 LTAEEKTE
+1876 LTSEEKAE
-1884 ALAMIKQITDQ
+1884 ALATIKQITDQ
-1895 AKQGITDATTTAE
+1895 AKKGITDATTTAE

-1922 IQIDSTEKQKAIE
+1922 IQIGSTHKQQAIE

-1942 QIEAGVNVDAD
+1942 KIEANVNANTD
-1953 ATTEEKEAFTNALE
+1953 ATIEEKEAFTNTLE

-1981 TNAEIATVKNSAL
+1981 TNAEIETVKNNAL
-1994 EQLKAQRIN
+1994 EKLKGQQIN
-2003 PEVKKNALEAIREVV
+2003 PEAKKNALKEIENAV
-2018 NKQIEIIKNADADAS
+2018 NKQKETINNADANKA
-2033 AKEIARTDLG
+2033 AKETALNDLS
-2043 RYFDRFADKL
+2043 RSHDRFVEDLVKV
-2053 DKTQTN
+2053 QSN

-2087 NNGIDNNDA
+2087 NNGTDNNDA
-2096 TANSNANA
+2096 TANSNA

-2115 ETTDNGKADASPTTP
+2115 ETTDNGKADASPTTS

-2151 KPQANNN
+2151 KPQANSN

-2203 TTNNNSTTTATNENA
+2203 TINNNSTTTATNENA

-2278 AEKDGRDSTN
+2278 AEKDDRDSTN

-2320 TTNQTD
+2320 TSNQTD

-2340 ADKSPSKADTEVS
+2340 TDKSPSKADTEVS

-2386 TQTSVGPVANNK
+2386 TQKSVGPVANNK
-2398 AKDMQTNDTQ
+2398 AKDMQTNDM
-2408 KSVGS
+2408 
-2413 VANNKATQN
+2413 KA
-2422 DGANAS
+2422 S
-2428 PATVSNGSNSAN
+2428 LVTVSNGSNSAN
-2440 QDMLNVTKPE
+2440 QDMLNVTKTE
-2450 ENKVKTKSAQQGK
+2450 ENKANAKSAQQGK
-2463 VNKPKQQAK
+2463 VNKPKQQTK

>member
-1 MNLFRQQKFS
+1 
-11 IRKFNVGIF
+11 
-20 SALIAT
+20 
-26 VTFISINPTTA
+26 
-37 SAAEQNQPAQN
+37 
-48 QPAQPADANAQPN
+48 
-61 ANAGAQA
+61 
-68 NPAAQPAAPAN
+68 
-79 QGQPAAQP
+79 
-87 ANQGGQA
+87 
-94 NPAGGTAQP
+94 
-103 AGGAAQ
+103 
-109 PAAGTAQPAGQGNQA
+109 
-124 DPNNAAQAQPGNQAA
+124 
-139 PANQAGQ
+139 
-146 GNNQA
+146 
-151 TPANQT
+151 
-157 QPANAPAAAQPAAP
+157 
-171 VAANAQTQ
+171 
-179 DPNASNT
+179 
-186 GEGSINTT
+186 
-194 LTFDDPAISTDEN
+194 
-207 RQDPTVTVTDK
+207 
-218 VNGYSLINNGKIG
+218 
-231 FVNSELRRSDMFDKN
+231 MFDKN

-334 PTDADRLDLQFIPD
+334 PTDADRLDLEFIPD

-412 ASLKSDQFKYEVT
+412 ASLKADQFKYEVT

-547 LQQQVNSQVDNSHY
+547 LQQQVNSQVDDSHY

-585 HVETANRASQTD
+585 HVETANRASQAD

-612 QAAIAELDAKAQEKV
+612 QAAISELDAKAQEKV

-660 KQTTSQGVTTEKD
+660 KQTTAQGVTTEKD

-684 TPTVKPQAKQD
+684 TPTVKPQAKQ
-695 IIQAVTTRKQQI
+695 
-707 KKSNASLQDEKDV
+707 
-720 ANDKIGKI
+720 
-728 ETKAIKDIG
+728 
-737 AATTNAQVEAIK
+737 
-749 TKAINDINQTT
+749 
-760 PATTAKAAALEE
+760 
-772 FDEVVQ
+772 
-778 AQIDQAPLNPDTTNE
+778 
-793 EVAEAIERI
+793 
-802 NAAKVSGVK
+802 
-811 AIETTMTAQDL
+811 
-822 ERVKN
+822 
-827 EEISKIE
+827 
-834 NITDSTQTKMDAYN
+834 
-848 EVKQAATARKAQ
+848 
-860 NATVSNATNEE
+860 
-871 VAEADAAVEAAQ
+871 
-883 KQGLHDIQVV
+883 
-893 KSKQE
+893 
-898 VADTKSK
+898 
-905 VLDKI
+905 
-910 NAIQTQAKV
+910 
-919 KPAADTEVENAYN
+919 
-932 TRKQEI
+932 
-938 QNSNASTTEEKQ
+938 
-950 AAYTE
+950 
-955 LDTKK
+955 
-960 QEARTNLDTANSN
+960 
-973 SEVATAKDNGIAAIN
+973 
-988 QVQAAT
+988 
-994 TKKSDAKA
+994 
-1002 EIAQKASERK
+1002 
-1012 TAIEAMNDSTTEE
+1012 
-1025 QQAAKDKVDQ
+1025 
-1035 AVVTANADIDNA
+1035 
-1047 AANADIDNAAANADV
+1047 
-1062 DNAKTTNEATIAA
+1062 
-1075 ITPDANV
+1075 
-1082 KPAAKQ
+1082 
-1088 AIADKVQAQETA
+1088 
-1100 INANNGSTTEEKE
+1100 
-1113 AAKQQ
+1113 
-1118 VQTEKTTADTA
+1118 
-1129 IDGAHSNAEVEAA
+1129 
-1142 KNAEIAKIEAIQPA
+1142 
-1156 TTTKDDAKQA
+1156 A
-1166 IATKANERKT
+1166 IATKANERKA
-1176 AIAQTQDIT
+1176 AIAQTQEIT
-1185 AEEIAAANADVD
+1185 AEEIAAANANVD
-1197 NAVTQANS
+1197 NAVTEAN
-1205 NIEAANSQN
+1205 NHIETANSQN
-1214 DVDQAK
+1214 EVDQAK
-1220 TTGETSIDQVTPTV
+1220 TTGEASIDQVTPTV
-1234 NKKVTARNEITA
+1234 NKKATARNEITT

-1252 QEIQATP
+1252 QAIQATP
-1259 DATDEEKQAADAE
+1259 DATDEEKQAAETE
-1272 ANTENGK
+1272 ANTENAK
-1279 ANQAISAAITNAQ
+1279 ANQAITAATTNAE
-1292 VDEAKANAEAAINA
+1292 VDEAKTNAEAAINA
-1306 VTPKVVKKQ
+1306 VTPKVMKKQ

-1324 QATQTNVIN
+1324 QAAQTAVIN

-1338 TTEEKEAAIQQLA
+1338 TNEEKEAAIQQLA

-1361 TAATDDNGVDQAKD
+1361 TAATDNNGVDTAKD

-1382 STQPATAVKLN
+1382 STQPATAVKSN
-1393 AKNDVDQA
+1393 AKNEVDQA

-1423 KDLVLKA
+1423 KDLVSKA
-1430 KEKAYLDILNAQTTN
+1430 KEKAYQDILNAQTTN
-1445 DVTQIKDQAVTDIQG
+1445 DVTQIKDQAVADIQG

-1475 ATKANEQKAL
+1475 ATKAKKQKAL

-1508 TQGNQNIENAQSID
+1508 TQGNQNIENAKSID
-1522 DVNTAKENAIQ
+1522 DVNTAKDNAIQ

-1547 ARAELLTEM
+1547 ARAELLNEM

-1562 ILSDNTTT
+1562 ILNDNTTT

-1581 RATYEEGL
+1581 RAAYEEGL
-1589 NNINTANTTGDV
+1589 NNINAATTTGDV

-1626 TALDQAA
+1626 TELDQAA
-1633 ADRKTQIEQTPNA
+1633 ADKKTQIEQTPNA

-1665 KTNVDQSSTNEYVD
+1665 KTNIDQSSTNEYVD

-1793 ISADTNATQDEKQQ
+1793 ILADTNATQDEKQQ

-1826 VDNGDVDDALTQ
+1826 VDNSDVDDALTQ
-1838 GKAAIDAIQVDATVK
+1838 GKATIDAVQVDATVK
-1853 PKANQAIEVKAE
+1853 PKANQAIDAKAQE
-1865 DTKES
+1865 TKES

-1876 LTAEEKTE
+1876 LTAEEKTA
-1884 ALAMIKQITDQ
+1884 ALATIKQITDQ

-2003 PEVKKNALEAIREVV
+2003 PVVKKNALEAIREVV
-2018 NKQIEIIKNADADAS
+2018 NKQIEIIENADAS

-2059 AEVAELQNV
+2059 TEVDELQNV

-2079 NDPDANDT
+2079 KDPNANDT
-2087 NNGIDNNDA
+2087 NSGSDNNDA

-2104 TPENTGQPNVS
+2104 TPENTGQPNVTES
-2115 ETTDNGKADASPTTP
+2115 TDNANADTSSTTT
-2130 NNSDAATGETT
+2130 NNHNDAATGGTT
-2141 ATSATDDAND
+2141 ATSTDNSATGNGTSD
-2151 KPQANNN
+2151 K
-2158 SSVDAST
+2158 S
-2165 NSPTM
+2165 
-2170 DNDVTSKPEVEST
+2170 EVEST

-2188 DKPVTETDNATPAES
+2188 DKSATETDNATPAES
-2203 TTNNNSTTTATNENA
+2203 ARNNNSTTATNENA
-2218 PTGSTATAPTTAS
+2218 PTGSTATVPTTNAS
-2231 TEAASSADSKDNA
+2231 TGAASSADSKDNA

-2278 AEKDGRDSTN
+2278 DEKDGRDSTN

-2307 NVPSNTSKDKEES
+2307 KVPSNTEKDKKES

-2340 ADKSPSKADTEVS
+2340 ADKSEGNVDTDVS

-2359 ASSEAKDKMTSTN
+2359 KPSEAKDKATSTED
-2372 VSQKDDTATADTND
+2372 SQKADMATSDKKDNQAAIGATAD
-2386 TQTSVGPVANNK
+2386 V
-2398 AKDMQTNDTQ
+2398 
-2408 KSVGS
+2408 
-2413 VANNKATQN
+2413 NNKATQN

-2440 QDMLNVTKPE
+2440 QDMLKVTNTDKHQA
-2450 ENKVKTKSAQQGK
+2450 KATSAQQGK
-2463 VNKPKQQAK
+2463 ENKAKQQAK

-2481 NDDLPYA
+2481 NDDLPYV

>member
-26 VTFISINPTTA
+26 VTFISTNPTTA

-48 QPAQPADANAQPN
+48 QPAQPADANTQPN

-68 NPAAQPAAPAN
+68 NPAAQPA
-79 QGQPAAQP
+79 
-87 ANQGGQA
+87 NQGGQA
-94 NPAGGTAQP
+94 NPAGGA
-103 AGGAAQ
+103 
-109 PAAGTAQPAGQGNQA
+109 AQPAGQGNQA

-146 GNNQA
+146 GNNQATPNNNA

-246 NPQNYQARGNV
+246 NPQNYQAKGNV

-277 SKTVNVKP
+277 TKTVNVKP

-412 ASLKSDQFKYEVT
+412 ASLKADQFKYEVT

-446 DSTVLKNMTVNYDQN
+446 DSTVLKNMTVNYDQT

-585 HVETANRASQTD
+585 HVETANRASQAD

-612 QAAIAELDAKAQEKV
+612 QAAIAELDTKAQEKV

-728 ETKAIKDIG
+728 ETKAIKDID

-811 AIETTMTAQDL
+811 AIEATTTAQDL

-827 EEISKIE
+827 EEIFKIE
-834 NITDSTQTKMDAYN
+834 NITDSTQTKMDAYK
-848 EVKQAATARKAQ
+848 EVRQAATARKAQ
-860 NATVSNATNEE
+860 NATVSNATDEE
-871 VAEADAAVEAAQ
+871 VAEANAAVDAAQTE
-883 KQGLHDIQVV
+883 GLHDIQVV
-893 KSKQE
+893 KSQQE
-898 VADTKSK
+898 VADTKAK

-938 QNSNASTTEEKQ
+938 QNSNASTTEEKE

-955 LDTKK
+955 LDAKK
-960 QEARTNLDTANSN
+960 QEARTNLDAANTN
-973 SEVATAKDNGIAAIN
+973 SDVTTAKDNGIAAIN

-1047 AANADIDNAAANADV
+1047 TANTDV

-1100 INANNGSTTEEKE
+1100 IDANNGSTTEEKE

-1118 VQTEKTTADTA
+1118 VQTEKTAADAA
-1129 IDGAHSNAEVEAA
+1129 IDAAHSNVEVEAA

-1156 TTTKDDAKQA
+1156 TTTKDNAKQA

-1234 NKKVTARNEITA
+1234 NKKATARNEITA

-1279 ANQAISAAITNAQ
+1279 ANQAISAATTNAQ

-1338 TTEEKEAAIQQLA
+1338 TNEEKEAAIQQLA

-1361 TAATDDNGVDQAKD
+1361 TAATDDNGVDTAKD

-1382 STQPATAVKLN
+1382 STQPATAVKSN
-1393 AKNDVDQA
+1393 AKNEVDQA

-1430 KEKAYLDILNAQTTN
+1430 KEKAYQDILNAQTTN
-1445 DVTQIKDQAVTDIQG
+1445 DVTQIKDQAVADIQG

-1522 DVNTAKENAIQ
+1522 DVNTAKDNAIQ

-1556 QNKITE
+1556 QKKITE
-1562 ILSDNTTT
+1562 ILNNNETT
-1570 NEEKGKDIEPV
+1570 NEEKGNDIGPV
-1581 RATYEEGL
+1581 RAAYEEGL
-1589 NNINTANTTGDV
+1589 NNINAATTTGDV

-1626 TALDQAA
+1626 KELDQAA
-1633 ADRKTQIEQTPNA
+1633 ADKKTQIEQTPNA

-1654 KQEVDAALNQA
+1654 KQEVDTELNQA

-1700 DALAKIADAYNAK
+1700 DALAKIEDAYNAK

-1730 AKQKLAELKQTADQN
+1730 
-1745 VNQATS
+1745 
-1751 KDDIEVQ
+1751 
-1758 IHNDLDNINDYT
+1758 
-1770 IPTGKKESAT
+1770 
-1780 TDLYA
+1780 
-1785 YADQKKNN
+1785 
-1793 ISADTNATQDEKQQ
+1793 
-1807 AIKQVDQNVQTA
+1807 
-1819 LESINNG
+1819 
-1826 VDNGDVDDALTQ
+1826 
-1838 GKAAIDAIQVDATVK
+1838 
-1853 PKANQAIEVKAE
+1853 
-1865 DTKES
+1865 
-1870 IDQSDQ
+1870 
-1876 LTAEEKTE
+1876 
-1884 ALAMIKQITDQ
+1884 
-1895 AKQGITDATTTAE
+1895 ATTTAE

-2003 PEVKKNALEAIREVV
+2003 PVVKKNALEAIREVV

-2059 AEVAELQNV
+2059 TEVAELQNV

-2087 NNGIDNNDA
+2087 NNGTDNNDA

-2141 ATSATDDAND
+2141 VTSATDDAKD

-2158 SSVDAST
+2158 SSADAST

-2386 TQTSVGPVANNK
+2386 TQKSVGP
-2398 AKDMQTNDTQ
+2398 
-2408 KSVGS
+2408 

-2428 PATVSNGSNSAN
+2428 PATVSNGSHSMH

-2450 ENKVKTKSAQQGK
+2450 ENKANAKSDQQGK

>member
-26 VTFISINPTTA
+26 VTFISTNPTTA

-48 QPAQPADANAQPN
+48 QPAQPADANTQPN

-68 NPAAQPAAPAN
+68 NPTAQPAAPAN
-79 QGQPAAQP
+79 QGQPAVQP
-87 ANQGGQA
+87 ANQGGQG
-94 NPAGGTAQP
+94 NP

-109 PAAGTAQPAGQGNQA
+109 PNTQPAGQGNQA
-124 DPNNAAQAQPGNQAA
+124 DPNNAAQAQPGNQAT

-151 TPANQT
+151 TPNNNATPANQT
-157 QPANAPAAAQPAAP
+157 QPANAPAAP

-218 VNGYSLINNGKIG
+218 VNGYTLNNNGKIG

-585 HVETANRASQTD
+585 HVETANRASQAD

-728 ETKAIKDIG
+728 ETKAIKDID

-749 TKAINDINQTT
+749 TKAINDINQTA

-811 AIETTMTAQDL
+811 AIEATTTAQDL

-827 EEISKIE
+827 EEIFKIE
-834 NITDSTQTKMDAYN
+834 NITDSTQTKMDAYK

-860 NATVSNATNEE
+860 NATVSNATDEE
-871 VAEADAAVEAAQ
+871 VAEANAAVDAAQTV
-883 KQGLHDIQVV
+883 GLHDIQVV
-893 KSKQE
+893 KSQQE
-898 VADTKSK
+898 VADTKAK

-910 NAIQTQAKV
+910 NAIQTQARV

-938 QNSNASTTEEKQ
+938 QNSNASTTEEKE

-955 LDTKK
+955 LDAKK
-960 QEARTNLDTANSN
+960 QEARTNLDAANTN
-973 SEVATAKDNGIAAIN
+973 SAVTTAKDNSIAAIN

-1012 TAIEAMNDSTTEE
+1012 TAIEAMNASTTEE
-1025 QQAAKDKVDQ
+1025 QQAAKEKVDQ
-1035 AVVTANADIDNA
+1035 AVLSANADIDNA
-1047 AANADIDNAAANADV
+1047 AANTDV
-1062 DNAKTTNEATIAA
+1062 DNVKTTNEATIAA

-1082 KPAAKQ
+1082 KPTAKQ

-1100 INANNGSTTEEKE
+1100 IDANNGATTEEKA

-1185 AEEIAAANADVD
+1185 AEEIAAANVNVD
-1197 NAVTQANS
+1197 NAVTEANS

-1220 TTGETSIDQVTPTV
+1220 TTGENSIDQVTPTV
-1234 NKKVTARNEITA
+1234 NKKATARNEITA

-1279 ANQAISAAITNAQ
+1279 ANQAISAATTNAQ

-1306 VTPKVVKKQ
+1306 VTPKVVKKK

-1382 STQPATAVKLN
+1382 STQPATAVKSN

-1430 KEKAYLDILNAQTTN
+1430 KEKAKEKAYQDILNAQTTN
-1445 DVTQIKDQAVTDIQG
+1445 DVTQIKDQAVADIQG

-1522 DVNTAKENAIQ
+1522 DVNTAKDNAIQ

-1562 ILSDNTTT
+1562 ILNNNETT
-1570 NEEKGKDIEPV
+1570 NEEKGNDIGPV
-1581 RATYEEGL
+1581 RAAYEEGL
-1589 NNINTANTTGDV
+1589 NNINAATTTGDV

-1626 TALDQAA
+1626 KELDQAA
-1633 ADRKTQIEQTPNA
+1633 ADKKTQIEQTPNA

-1654 KQEVDAALNQA
+1654 KQEVDTELNQA

-1913 AQGLEAFDN
+1913 AQGLEAFDY

-1942 QIEAGVNVDAD
+1942 QIEAGVNVNAD

-2265 GKVAQPKSENKAK
+2265 DKVAQPKSENKAK

-2340 ADKSPSKADTEVS
+2340 ADKSPSKAVTEVS

-2386 TQTSVGPVANNK
+2386 TQ
-2398 AKDMQTNDTQ
+2398 

-2413 VANNKATQN
+2413 AANNKATQN

-2450 ENKVKTKSAQQGK
+2450 ENKAKAKSAQQGK

>member
-1 MNLFRQQKFS
+1 MSVF
-11 IRKFNVGIF
+11 F

-26 VTFISINPTTA
+26 VTFISTNPTTA

-48 QPAQPADANAQPN
+48 QPAQPADANTQPN

-68 NPAAQPAAPAN
+68 NPAAQPA
-79 QGQPAAQP
+79 
-87 ANQGGQA
+87 NQGGQA
-94 NPAGGTAQP
+94 NPAGGA
-103 AGGAAQ
+103 
-109 PAAGTAQPAGQGNQA
+109 AQPAGQGNQA

-146 GNNQA
+146 GNNQATPNNNA

-246 NPQNYQARGNV
+246 NPQNYQAKGNV

-277 SKTVNVKP
+277 TKTVNVKP

-412 ASLKSDQFKYEVT
+412 ASLKADQFKYEVT

-446 DSTVLKNMTVNYDQN
+446 DSTVLKNMTVNYDQT

-585 HVETANRASQTD
+585 HVETANRASQAD

-612 QAAIAELDAKAQEKV
+612 QAAIAELDTKAQEKV

-728 ETKAIKDIG
+728 ETKAIKDID

-811 AIETTMTAQDL
+811 AIEATTTAQDL

-827 EEISKIE
+827 EEIFKIE
-834 NITDSTQTKMDAYN
+834 NITDSTQTKMDAYK
-848 EVKQAATARKAQ
+848 EVRQAATARKAQ
-860 NATVSNATNEE
+860 NATVSNATDEE
-871 VAEADAAVEAAQ
+871 VAEANAAVDAAQTE
-883 KQGLHDIQVV
+883 GLHDIQVV
-893 KSKQE
+893 KSQQE
-898 VADTKSK
+898 VADTKAK

-938 QNSNASTTEEKQ
+938 QNSNASTTEEKE

-955 LDTKK
+955 LDAKK
-960 QEARTNLDTANSN
+960 QEARTNLDAANTN
-973 SEVATAKDNGIAAIN
+973 SDVTTAKDNGIAAIN

-1047 AANADIDNAAANADV
+1047 TANTDV

-1100 INANNGSTTEEKE
+1100 IDANNGSTTEEKE

-1118 VQTEKTTADTA
+1118 VQTEKTAADAA
-1129 IDGAHSNAEVEAA
+1129 IDAAHSNVEVEAA

-1156 TTTKDDAKQA
+1156 TTTKDNAKQA

-1234 NKKVTARNEITA
+1234 NKKATARNEITA

-1279 ANQAISAAITNAQ
+1279 ANQAISAATTNAQVDEAKANAEANTENGKANQAISAATTNAQ

-1338 TTEEKEAAIQQLA
+1338 TNEEKEAAIQQLA

-1361 TAATDDNGVDQAKD
+1361 TAATDDNGVDTAKD

-1382 STQPATAVKLN
+1382 STQPATAVKSN
-1393 AKNDVDQA
+1393 AKNEVDQA

-1430 KEKAYLDILNAQTTN
+1430 KEKAYQDILNAQTTN
-1445 DVTQIKDQAVTDIQG
+1445 DVTQIKDQAVADIQG

-1522 DVNTAKENAIQ
+1522 DVNTAKDNAIQ

-1562 ILSDNTTT
+1562 ILNNNETT
-1570 NEEKGKDIEPV
+1570 NEEKGNDIGPV
-1581 RATYEEGL
+1581 RAAYEEGL
-1589 NNINTANTTGDV
+1589 NNINAATTTGDV

-1626 TALDQAA
+1626 KELDQAA
-1633 ADRKTQIEQTPNA
+1633 ADKKTQIEQTPNA

-1654 KQEVDAALNQA
+1654 KQEVDTELNQA

-1700 DALAKIADAYNAK
+1700 DALAKIEDAYNAK

-1819 LESINNG
+1819 LENINNG

-1838 GKAAIDAIQVDATVK
+1838 GKAAIDTIQVDATVK
-1853 PKANQAIEVKAE
+1853 PKANQAIEAKAE

-1870 IDQSDQ
+1870 IDHSDQ

-1953 ATTEEKEAFTNALE
+1953 ATTEEKKAFTNALE

-2003 PEVKKNALEAIREVV
+2003 PVVKKNALEAIREVV

-2059 AEVAELQNV
+2059 TEVAELQNV

-2087 NNGIDNNDA
+2087 NNGTDNNDA

-2141 ATSATDDAND
+2141 VTSATDDAKD

-2158 SSVDAST
+2158 SSADAST

-2386 TQTSVGPVANNK
+2386 TQKSVGPVANNK

-2413 VANNKATQN
+2413 AANNKATQN

-2428 PATVSNGSNSAN
+2428 PATVSNGSHSMH

-2450 ENKVKTKSAQQGK
+2450 ENKANAKSDQQGK

>member
-26 VTFISINPTTA
+26 VTFISTNPTTA
-37 SAAEQNQPAQN
+37 SAAEQNQPALN
-48 QPAQPADANAQPN
+48 QPAQPADANTQPN

-94 NPAGGTAQP
+94 NPAGG
-103 AGGAAQ
+103 AAQ
-109 PAAGTAQPAGQGNQA
+109 PNTQPAGQGNQA

-151 TPANQT
+151 TPNNNATPANQT
-157 QPANAPAAAQPAAP
+157 QPANAPAAVQPAAP
-171 VAANAQTQ
+171 VAANVQTQ

-246 NPQNYQARGNV
+246 NPQNYQAKGNV

-412 ASLKSDQFKYEVT
+412 ASLKADQFKYEVT

-493 YKVNVANID
+493 YKVNVTNID

-585 HVETANRASQTD
+585 HVETANRASQAD
-597 IDGLVTKLQAALIDN
+597 IDGLVNKLQAALIDN

-660 KQTTSQGVTTEKD
+660 KQTTAQGVTTEKD

-728 ETKAIKDIG
+728 ETKAIKDID
-737 AATTNAQVEAIK
+737 AATTNAQVEVIK
-749 TKAINDINQTT
+749 TKAINDINQTAPST
-760 PATTAKAAALEE
+760 SAKAAALEE

-811 AIETTMTAQDL
+811 AIEATTTAQDL

-827 EEISKIE
+827 EEIFKIE
-834 NITDSTQTKMDAYN
+834 NITDSTQTKMGAYK
-848 EVKQAATARKAQ
+848 EVKQAATARKTQ
-860 NATVSNATNEE
+860 NATVSNATDEE
-871 VAEADAAVEAAQ
+871 VAEADAAVDAAQ
-883 KQGLHDIQVV
+883 KEGLHDIQVV
-893 KSKQE
+893 KSQQE
-898 VADTKSK
+898 VAETKTK

-910 NAIQTQAKV
+910 NAIQTQARV
-919 KPAADTEVENAYN
+919 KPAADAAVENAYN

-938 QNSNASTTEEKQ
+938 QNSNASTTEEKE
-950 AAYTE
+950 AAYAE
-955 LDTKK
+955 LDAKK
-960 QEARTNLDTANSN
+960 QEARTNIDAANSN
-973 SEVATAKDNGIAAIN
+973 SDLATAKDNAIAAIN

-994 TKKSDAKA
+994 TKKADAKA

-1012 TAIEAMNDSTTEE
+1012 TAIEAMNASTTEE

-1047 AANADIDNAAANADV
+1047 AANTDV

-1082 KPAAKQ
+1082 KPTAKQ

-1100 INANNGSTTEEKE
+1100 IDANNGATTEEKT

-1118 VQTEKTTADTA
+1118 VQTEKTTADAA

-1197 NAVTQANS
+1197 NAATQANS

-1220 TTGETSIDQVTPTV
+1220 TNGETSIDQVTPTV
-1234 NKKVTARNEITA
+1234 NKKATARNEITTV
-1246 ILNNKL
+1246 LNNKL

-1259 DATDEEKQAADAE
+1259 DATDEEKQAAETE
-1272 ANTENGK
+1272 ANTENAK
-1279 ANQAISAAITNAQ
+1279 ANQVITAATTNAE
-1292 VDEAKANAEAAINA
+1292 VDEAKTNAETAINA
-1306 VTPKVVKKQ
+1306 VTPKVMKKQ

-1324 QATQTNVIN
+1324 QAAQTAVIN

-1338 TTEEKEAAIQQLA
+1338 TNEEKEAAIQQLA

-1382 STQPATAVKLN
+1382 STQPATAVKSN

-1401 VTTQNQAIDNTT
+1401 VTAQNQAIDNTT

-1423 KDLVLKA
+1423 KDLVSKA
-1430 KEKAYLDILNAQTTN
+1430 KEKAYQDILNAQTTN
-1445 DVTQIKDQAVTDIQG
+1445 DVTQIKDQAVADIQG

-1475 ATKANEQKAL
+1475 ATKANDQKAQ
-1485 IAQTADAT
+1485 IAQAADAT

-1522 DVNTAKENAIQ
+1522 DVNTAKDNAIQ
-1533 AIDPIQASTDVKTN
+1533 AIDPIQAATDVKTN
-1547 ARAELLTEM
+1547 ARAELLNEM

-1581 RATYEEGL
+1581 RAAYEEGL
-1589 NNINTANTTGDV
+1589 NNINAANTTGDV
-1601 TTAKDT
+1601 STAKDT

-1626 TALDQAA
+1626 TELDQVAT
-1633 ADRKTQIEQTPNA
+1633 DKKTQIEQTPNA

-1700 DALAKIADAYNAK
+1700 DALAKIEAAYNSK

-1807 AIKQVDQNVQTA
+1807 AINQVNQNVQNA

-1838 GKAAIDAIQVDATVK
+1838 GKAAIDAVQVDATVK
-1853 PKANQAIEVKAE
+1853 PKANQAIDAKAE
-1865 DTKES
+1865 DTKDS
-1870 IDQSDQ
+1870 IEHSDQ
-1876 LTAEEKTE
+1876 LTSEEKAE
-1884 ALAMIKQITDQ
+1884 ALATIKQITDQ
-1895 AKQGITDATTTAE
+1895 AKKGITDATTTAE

-1922 IQIDSTEKQKAIE
+1922 IQIDSTHKQQAIE

-1942 QIEAGVNVDAD
+1942 KIEANVNANTD
-1953 ATTEEKEAFTNALE
+1953 ATIEEKEAFTNTLE

-1981 TNAEIATVKNSAL
+1981 TNAEIETVKNNAL
-1994 EQLKAQRIN
+1994 EKLKGQQIN
-2003 PEVKKNALEAIREVV
+2003 PEAKKNALKEIENAV
-2018 NKQIEIIKNADADAS
+2018 NKQKETINNADANKA
-2033 AKEIARTDLG
+2033 AKETALNDLS
-2043 RYFDRFADKL
+2043 RSHDRFVEDLVKV
-2053 DKTQTN
+2053 QSN

-2087 NNGIDNNDA
+2087 NNGTDNNDA
-2096 TANSNANA
+2096 TANSNA

-2115 ETTDNGKADASPTTP
+2115 ETTDNGKADASPTTS

-2151 KPQANNN
+2151 KPQANSN

-2203 TTNNNSTTTATNENA
+2203 TINNNSTTTATNENA

-2278 AEKDGRDSTN
+2278 AEKDDRDSTN

-2320 TTNQTD
+2320 TSNQTD

-2340 ADKSPSKADTEVS
+2340 TDKSPSKADTEVS

-2386 TQTSVGPVANNK
+2386 TQKSVGPVANNK
-2398 AKDMQTNDTQ
+2398 AKDMQTNDM
-2408 KSVGS
+2408 
-2413 VANNKATQN
+2413 KA
-2422 DGANAS
+2422 S
-2428 PATVSNGSNSAN
+2428 LVTVSNGSNSAN
-2440 QDMLNVTKPE
+2440 QDMLNVTKTE
-2450 ENKVKTKSAQQGK
+2450 ENKANAKSAQQGK
-2463 VNKPKQQAK
+2463 VNKPKQQTK

>member
-26 VTFISINPTTA
+26 VTFISTNPTTA

-48 QPAQPADANAQPN
+48 QPAQPADANTQPN

-68 NPAAQPAAPAN
+68 NPTAQPATPAN

-87 ANQGGQA
+87 ASQGGQA
-94 NPAGGTAQP
+94 NPAGG
-103 AGGAAQ
+103 AAQ
-109 PAAGTAQPAGQGNQA
+109 PNTQPAGQGNQA

-146 GNNQA
+146 GNNQATPNNNA

-207 RQDPTVTVTDK
+207 RQDPIVTVTDK

-394 NNKEYTINTEIG
+394 NNKEFTINTEIG

-412 ASLKSDQFKYEVT
+412 ASLKADQFKYEVT

-585 HVETANRASQTD
+585 HVETANRASQAD

-660 KQTTSQGVTTEKD
+660 KQTTAQGVTTEKD

-728 ETKAIKDIG
+728 ETKAIKDID

-749 TKAINDINQTT
+749 TKAINDINQTA

-793 EVAEAIERI
+793 EVAEAIGRI

-811 AIETTMTAQDL
+811 AIEATTTAQDL

-871 VAEADAAVEAAQ
+871 VAEADAAVDAAQ

-893 KSKQE
+893 KSKQD

-960 QEARTNLDTANSN
+960 QEARTNLDAANTN
-973 SEVATAKDNGIAAIN
+973 SDVTTAKDNGIAAIN

-1035 AVVTANADIDNA
+1035 AVVTANTDIDNA
-1047 AANADIDNAAANADV
+1047 AANTDV

-1082 KPAAKQ
+1082 KPTAKQ
-1088 AIADKVQAQETA
+1088 AITDKVQAQETA
-1100 INANNGSTTEEKE
+1100 IDANNGATTEEKA

-1118 VQTEKTTADTA
+1118 VQTEKTTADAA

-1166 IATKANERKT
+1166 ITTKANERKT
-1176 AIAQTQDIT
+1176 VIAQTQDIT
-1185 AEEIAAANADVD
+1185 AEEIAAANANVD

-1234 NKKVTARNEITA
+1234 NKKATARNEITT

-1252 QEIQATP
+1252 QAIQATP
-1259 DATDEEKQAADAE
+1259 DATNEEKQAADAE

-1279 ANQAISAAITNAQ
+1279 AIQAIAAATTNAD

-1324 QATQTNVIN
+1324 QVAQTSVIN

-1338 TTEEKEAAIQQLA
+1338 TNEEKEAAIQQLA

-1382 STQPATAVKLN
+1382 STQPATAVKSN

-1413 GATTEEKNAA
+1413 DATTEEKNAA

-1430 KEKAYLDILNAQTTN
+1430 KEKAYQDILNAQTTN
-1445 DVTQIKDQAVTDIQG
+1445 DVTQIKDKAVADVQG

-1522 DVNTAKENAIQ
+1522 DVNTAKDNAIQ
-1533 AIDPIQASTDVKTN
+1533 AIDPIQASTDVKRN

-1562 ILSDNTTT
+1562 ILNDNTTT

-1581 RATYEEGL
+1581 RAAYEEGL

-1626 TALDQAA
+1626 KELDQAA

-1654 KQEVDAALNQA
+1654 KQEVDTELNQA
-1665 KTNVDQSSTNEYVD
+1665 KTNVDQSSTNDYVD
-1679 NAVKEGKAKINAVK
+1679 NAVKEGKARINAVK

-1730 AKQKLAELKQTADQN
+1730 AKQKLSELKQTADQN

-1758 IHNDLDNINDYT
+1758 IHTDLDNINDYT
-1770 IPTGKKESAT
+1770 IPTGKKETAT

-1853 PKANQAIEVKAE
+1853 PKANQAIEAKAE

-1870 IDQSDQ
+1870 IDHSDQ
-1876 LTAEEKTE
+1876 L
-1884 ALAMIKQITDQ
+1884 
-1895 AKQGITDATTTAE
+1895 TAE

-2003 PEVKKNALEAIREVV
+2003 PVVKKNALEAIREVV

-2059 AEVAELQNV
+2059 TEVAELQNV

-2079 NDPDANDT
+2079 NDPNANDT
-2087 NNGIDNNDA
+2087 NSGSDNNDA

-2104 TPENTGQPNVS
+2104 TPENTGQPNVTES
-2115 ETTDNGKADASPTTP
+2115 TDNGKADASPTTP
-2130 NNSDAATGETT
+2130 NNSDPATGETT
-2141 ATSATDDAND
+2141 ATDDANN
-2151 KPQANNN
+2151 KPTANNN
-2158 SSVDAST
+2158 SSVDESAD
-2165 NSPTM
+2165 NSATGNGTT
-2170 DNDVTSKPEVEST
+2170 DKPEVEST

-2188 DKPVTETDNATPAES
+2188 DKPATETDNATPAES
-2203 TTNNNSTTTATNENA
+2203 TTNNNSTTATNENA
-2218 PTGSTATAPTTAS
+2218 PTGSTATAPTTNAS
-2231 TEAASSADSKDNA
+2231 TGAASSADSKDNA

-2288 QSMVESTTETLP
+2288 QSMVESTAETLP

-2307 NVPSNTSKDKEES
+2307 KVSSNTSKDKKES
-2320 TTNQTD
+2320 TTNQTG

-2340 ADKSPSKADTEVS
+2340 ADKSEGNVDTEVS
-2353 NKPSTS
+2353 NKPSIS
-2359 ASSEAKDKMTSTN
+2359 KPSEAKDKATSTED
-2372 VSQKDDTATADTND
+2372 SQKADMSTADTKDNQASIGATAD
-2386 TQTSVGPVANNK
+2386 V
-2398 AKDMQTNDTQ
+2398 
-2408 KSVGS
+2408 
-2413 VANNKATQN
+2413 NNKATQN

-2428 PATVSNGSNSAN
+2428 PATVSKGSNSAN
-2440 QDMLNVTKPE
+2440 QGMLKVTNTDKHQA
-2450 ENKVKTKSAQQGK
+2450 KVTSAQQGK

>member
-26 VTFISINPTTA
+26 VTFISTNPTTA

-48 QPAQPADANAQPN
+48 QPAQPADANTQPN

-68 NPAAQPAAPAN
+68 NPTAQPAAPAN
-79 QGQPAAQP
+79 QGQPAVQP

-94 NPAGGTAQP
+94 NPAGG
-103 AGGAAQ
+103 AAQ
-109 PAAGTAQPAGQGNQA
+109 PNTQPAGQGNQA
-124 DPNNAAQAQPGNQAA
+124 DPNNAAQAQPGNQAT

-151 TPANQT
+151 TPNNNATPANQT
-157 QPANAPAAAQPAAP
+157 QPVNAPAAAQP
-171 VAANAQTQ
+171 AANAQTQ

-246 NPQNYQARGNV
+246 NPQNYQAKGNV

-728 ETKAIKDIG
+728 ETKAIKDID

-811 AIETTMTAQDL
+811 AIEATTTAQDL

-848 EVKQAATARKAQ
+848 EVKQAVTARKAQ

-871 VAEADAAVEAAQ
+871 VAEADAAVDAAQ

-938 QNSNASTTEEKQ
+938 QNSNASTTEEKE

-955 LDTKK
+955 LDAKK
-960 QEARTNLDTANSN
+960 QEARTNLDAANTN
-973 SEVATAKDNGIAAIN
+973 SDVTTAKDNGIAAIN

-1012 TAIEAMNDSTTEE
+1012 TAIEAMNDSTTE

-1035 AVVTANADIDNA
+1035 AVVT
-1047 AANADIDNAAANADV
+1047 ANADIDNAAANADV

-1075 ITPDANV
+1075 ITPDSNV

-1100 INANNGSTTEEKE
+1100 IDANNGSTTEEKE

-1118 VQTEKTTADTA
+1118 VQTEKTAADAA
-1129 IDGAHSNAEVEAA
+1129 IDAAHSNAEVEAA

-1156 TTTKDDAKQA
+1156 TTTKDNAKEA

-1234 NKKVTARNEITA
+1234 NKKATARNEITT

-1259 DATDEEKQAADAE
+1259 DATDEEKEAADAE

-1279 ANQAISAAITNAQ
+1279 ANQAISAATTNAQ

-1324 QATQTNVIN
+1324 QAAQTAVIN

-1338 TTEEKEAAIQQLA
+1338 TNEEKEAAIQQLA

-1361 TAATDDNGVDQAKD
+1361 TAAADNNGVDTAKD

-1382 STQPATAVKLN
+1382 STQPATAVKSN

-1423 KDLVLKA
+1423 KDLVSKA
-1430 KEKAYLDILNAQTTN
+1430 KEKAYQDILNAQTTN
-1445 DVTQIKDQAVTDIQG
+1445 DVTQIKDQAVADIQG
-1460 ITADTTIKDVAKDEL
+1460 ITADTTIKDVAKGEL
-1475 ATKANEQKAL
+1475 AAKANEQKAL
-1485 IAQTADAT
+1485 IAQTVDAT
-1493 TEEKEQANQQVDAQL
+1493 TEEKDQANQQVDAQL

-1522 DVNTAKENAIQ
+1522 DVNTAKDNAIQ

-1547 ARAELLTEM
+1547 ARAELLNEM

-1562 ILSDNTTT
+1562 ILNDNTTT
-1570 NEEKGKDIEPV
+1570 NEEKGKDIGPV
-1581 RATYEEGL
+1581 RAAYEEGL
-1589 NNINTANTTGDV
+1589 NNINAATTTGDV

-1700 DALAKIADAYNAK
+1700 DALAKIADTYNAK

-1770 IPTGKKESAT
+1770 IPTGKKETAT

-2231 TEAASSADSKDNA
+2231 TEPASSADSKDNA

-2450 ENKVKTKSAQQGK
+2450 ENKANAKSDQQGK

>member
-26 VTFISINPTTA
+26 VTFISTNPTTA
-37 SAAEQNQPAQN
+37 SAAEQNQPALN
-48 QPAQPADANAQPN
+48 QPAQPADANTQPN

-94 NPAGGTAQP
+94 NPAGG
-103 AGGAAQ
+103 AAQ
-109 PAAGTAQPAGQGNQA
+109 PNTQPAGQGNQA

-151 TPANQT
+151 TPNNNATPANQT
-157 QPANAPAAAQPAAP
+157 QPANAPAAVQPAAP
-171 VAANAQTQ
+171 VAANVQTQ

-246 NPQNYQARGNV
+246 NPQNYQAKGNV

-412 ASLKSDQFKYEVT
+412 ASLKADQFKYEVT

-493 YKVNVANID
+493 YKVNVTNID

-585 HVETANRASQTD
+585 HVETANRASQAD
-597 IDGLVTKLQAALIDN
+597 IDGLVNKLQAALIDN

-660 KQTTSQGVTTEKD
+660 KQTTAQGVTTEKD

-728 ETKAIKDIG
+728 ETKAIKDID
-737 AATTNAQVEAIK
+737 AATTNAQVEVIK
-749 TKAINDINQTT
+749 TKAINDINQTAPST
-760 PATTAKAAALEE
+760 SAKAAALEE

-811 AIETTMTAQDL
+811 AIEATTTAQDL

-827 EEISKIE
+827 EEIFKIE
-834 NITDSTQTKMDAYN
+834 NITDSTQTKMGAYK
-848 EVKQAATARKAQ
+848 EVKQAATARKTQ
-860 NATVSNATNEE
+860 NATVSNATDEE
-871 VAEADAAVEAAQ
+871 VAEADAAVDAAQ
-883 KQGLHDIQVV
+883 KEGLHDIQVV
-893 KSKQE
+893 KSQQE
-898 VADTKSK
+898 VAETKTK

-910 NAIQTQAKV
+910 NAIQTQARV
-919 KPAADTEVENAYN
+919 KPAADAAVENAYN

-938 QNSNASTTEEKQ
+938 QNSNASTTEEKE
-950 AAYTE
+950 AAYAE
-955 LDTKK
+955 LDAKK
-960 QEARTNLDTANSN
+960 QEARTNIDAANSN
-973 SEVATAKDNGIAAIN
+973 SDVATAKDNAIAAIN

-994 TKKSDAKA
+994 TKKADAKA

-1012 TAIEAMNDSTTEE
+1012 TAIEAMNASTTEE

-1047 AANADIDNAAANADV
+1047 AANTDV

-1082 KPAAKQ
+1082 KPTAKQ

-1100 INANNGSTTEEKE
+1100 IDANNGATTEEKT

-1118 VQTEKTTADTA
+1118 VQTEKTTADAA

-1197 NAVTQANS
+1197 NAATQANS

-1220 TTGETSIDQVTPTV
+1220 TNGETSIDQVTPTV
-1234 NKKVTARNEITA
+1234 NKKATARNEITTV
-1246 ILNNKL
+1246 LNNKL

-1259 DATDEEKQAADAE
+1259 DATDEEKQAAETE
-1272 ANTENGK
+1272 ANTENAK
-1279 ANQAISAAITNAQ
+1279 ANQVITAATTNAE
-1292 VDEAKANAEAAINA
+1292 VDEAKTNAETAINA
-1306 VTPKVVKKQ
+1306 VTPKVMKKQ

-1324 QATQTNVIN
+1324 QAAQTAVIN

-1338 TTEEKEAAIQQLA
+1338 TNEEKEAAIQQLA

-1382 STQPATAVKLN
+1382 STQPATAVKSN

-1401 VTTQNQAIDNTT
+1401 VTAQNQAIDNTT

-1423 KDLVLKA
+1423 KDLVSKA
-1430 KEKAYLDILNAQTTN
+1430 KEKAYQDILNAQTTN
-1445 DVTQIKDQAVTDIQG
+1445 DVTQIKDQAVADIQG
-1460 ITADTTIKDVAKDEL
+1460 ITADTTIKDVAKGEL
-1475 ATKANEQKAL
+1475 ATKANDQKAQ
-1485 IAQTADAT
+1485 IAQAADAT

-1522 DVNTAKENAIQ
+1522 DVNTAKDNAIQ
-1533 AIDPIQASTDVKTN
+1533 AIDPIQAATDVKTN
-1547 ARAELLTEM
+1547 ARAELLNEM

-1581 RATYEEGL
+1581 RAAYEEGL
-1589 NNINTANTTGDV
+1589 NNINAANTTGDV
-1601 TTAKDT
+1601 STAKDT

-1626 TALDQAA
+1626 TELDQVAT
-1633 ADRKTQIEQTPNA
+1633 DKKTQIEQTPNA

-1700 DALAKIADAYNAK
+1700 DALAKIEAAYNSK

-1807 AIKQVDQNVQTA
+1807 AINQVNQNVQTA

-1838 GKAAIDAIQVDATVK
+1838 GKAAIDAVQVDATVK
-1853 PKANQAIEVKAE
+1853 PKANQAIDAKAE
-1865 DTKES
+1865 DTKDS
-1870 IDQSDQ
+1870 IEHSDQ
-1876 LTAEEKTE
+1876 LTSEEKAE
-1884 ALAMIKQITDQ
+1884 ALATIKQITDQ
-1895 AKQGITDATTTAE
+1895 AKKGITDATTTAE

-1922 IQIDSTEKQKAIE
+1922 IQIDSTHKQQAIE

-1942 QIEAGVNVDAD
+1942 KIEANVNANTD
-1953 ATTEEKEAFTNALE
+1953 ATIEEKEAFTNTLE

-1981 TNAEIATVKNSAL
+1981 TNAEIETVKNNAL
-1994 EQLKAQRIN
+1994 EKLKGQQIN
-2003 PEVKKNALEAIREVV
+2003 PEAKKNALKEIENAV
-2018 NKQIEIIKNADADAS
+2018 NKQKETINNPDANKA
-2033 AKEIARTDLG
+2033 AKETALNDLS
-2043 RYFDRFADKL
+2043 RSHDRFVEDLVKV
-2053 DKTQTN
+2053 QSN

-2087 NNGIDNNDA
+2087 NNGTDNNDA
-2096 TANSNANA
+2096 TANSNA

-2115 ETTDNGKADASPTTP
+2115 ETTDNGKADASPTTS

-2151 KPQANNN
+2151 KPQANSN

-2203 TTNNNSTTTATNENA
+2203 TINNNSTTTATNENA

-2278 AEKDGRDSTN
+2278 AEKDDRDSTN

-2320 TTNQTD
+2320 TSNQTD

-2340 ADKSPSKADTEVS
+2340 TDKSPSKADTEVS

-2386 TQTSVGPVANNK
+2386 TQKSVGPVANNK
-2398 AKDMQTNDTQ
+2398 AKDMQTNDM
-2408 KSVGS
+2408 
-2413 VANNKATQN
+2413 KA
-2422 DGANAS
+2422 S
-2428 PATVSNGSNSAN
+2428 LVTVSNGSNSAN
-2440 QDMLNVTKPE
+2440 QDMLNVTKTE
-2450 ENKVKTKSAQQGK
+2450 ENKANAKSAQQGK
-2463 VNKPKQQAK
+2463 VNKPKQQTK

>member
-26 VTFISINPTTA
+26 VTFISTNPTTA

-48 QPAQPADANAQPN
+48 QPAQPADANTQPN

-94 NPAGGTAQP
+94 NPAGG
-103 AGGAAQ
+103 AAQ
-109 PAAGTAQPAGQGNQA
+109 PNTQPAGQGNQA

-151 TPANQT
+151 TPNNNATPANQT
-157 QPANAPAAAQPAAP
+157 QPANAPAAVQPAAP

-246 NPQNYQARGNV
+246 NPQNYQAKGNV

-348 NTAVADASRITTNK
+348 NTAVADTSRITTNK

-412 ASLKSDQFKYEVT
+412 ASLKADQFKYEVT

-585 HVETANRASQTD
+585 HVETANRASQAD

-728 ETKAIKDIG
+728 ETKAIKDID

-749 TKAINDINQTT
+749 TKAINDINQTA

-811 AIETTMTAQDL
+811 AIEATTTAQDL

-848 EVKQAATARKAQ
+848 DVKQAATARKTQ

-871 VAEADAAVEAAQ
+871 VAEADAAVDAAQ

-955 LDTKK
+955 LDAKK
-960 QEARTNLDTANSN
+960 QEARTNLDAANTN
-973 SEVATAKDNGIAAIN
+973 SDVTTAKDNGIAAIN

-1035 AVVTANADIDNA
+1035 VVVT
-1047 AANADIDNAAANADV
+1047 ANADIDNAAANADV

-1082 KPAAKQ
+1082 KPTAKQ

-1100 INANNGSTTEEKE
+1100 IDANNGSTTEEKT

-1118 VQTEKTTADTA
+1118 VQTEKTTADAA
-1129 IDGAHSNAEVEAA
+1129 IDAAHTNAEVEAA

-1156 TTTKDDAKQA
+1156 TTTKDNAKEA

-1197 NAVTQANS
+1197 NAVTQANN

-1234 NKKVTARNEITA
+1234 NKKATARNEITT

-1252 QEIQATP
+1252 QAIQATP
-1259 DATDEEKQAADAE
+1259 DATNEEKQAADAE

-1279 ANQAISAAITNAQ
+1279 AIQAIAAATTNAD

-1338 TTEEKEAAIQQLA
+1338 
-1351 TAVTDAKNNI
+1351 
-1361 TAATDDNGVDQAKD
+1361 
-1375 AGKNSIQ
+1375 
-1382 STQPATAVKLN
+1382 
-1393 AKNDVDQA
+1393 
-1401 VTTQNQAIDNTT
+1401 
-1413 GATTEEKNAA
+1413 
-1423 KDLVLKA
+1423 
-1430 KEKAYLDILNAQTTN
+1430 
-1445 DVTQIKDQAVTDIQG
+1445 
-1460 ITADTTIKDVAKDEL
+1460 
-1475 ATKANEQKAL
+1475 
-1485 IAQTADAT
+1485 
-1493 TEEKEQANQQVDAQL
+1493 
-1508 TQGNQNIENAQSID
+1508 
-1522 DVNTAKENAIQ
+1522 
-1533 AIDPIQASTDVKTN
+1533 
-1547 ARAELLTEM
+1547 
-1556 QNKITE
+1556 
-1562 ILSDNTTT
+1562 T

-1770 IPTGKKESAT
+1770 IPTGKKETAT

-2386 TQTSVGPVANNK
+2386 TQTSVGPDANNK
-2398 AKDMQTNDTQ
+2398 AMQN
-2408 KSVGS
+2408 G
-2413 VANNKATQN
+2413 
-2422 DGANAS
+2422 GANAS
-2428 PATVSNGSNSAN
+2428 SATVSNGSHSMH
-2440 QDMLNVTKPE
+2440 QDMLKVT
-2450 ENKVKTKSAQQGK
+2450 NTDDHQAKTKSAQQGK

>member
-26 VTFISINPTTA
+26 VTFISTNPTTA

-48 QPAQPADANAQPN
+48 QPAQPADANTQPN

-68 NPAAQPAAPAN
+68 NPAAQPA
-79 QGQPAAQP
+79 
-87 ANQGGQA
+87 NQGGQA
-94 NPAGGTAQP
+94 NPAGGA
-103 AGGAAQ
+103 
-109 PAAGTAQPAGQGNQA
+109 AQPAGQGNQA

-146 GNNQA
+146 GNNQATPNNNA

-246 NPQNYQARGNV
+246 NPQNYQAKGNV

-277 SKTVNVKP
+277 TKTVNVKP

-412 ASLKSDQFKYEVT
+412 ASLKADQFKYEVT

-446 DSTVLKNMTVNYDQN
+446 DSTVLKNMTVNYDQT

-585 HVETANRASQTD
+585 HVETANRASQAD

-612 QAAIAELDAKAQEKV
+612 QAAIAELDTKAQEKV

-728 ETKAIKDIG
+728 ETKAIKDID

-811 AIETTMTAQDL
+811 AIEATTTAQDL

-827 EEISKIE
+827 EEIFKIE
-834 NITDSTQTKMDAYN
+834 NITDSTQTKMDAYK
-848 EVKQAATARKAQ
+848 EVRQAATARKAQ
-860 NATVSNATNEE
+860 NATVSNATDEE
-871 VAEADAAVEAAQ
+871 VAEANAAVDAAQTE
-883 KQGLHDIQVV
+883 GLHDIQVV
-893 KSKQE
+893 KSQQE
-898 VADTKSK
+898 VADTKAK

-938 QNSNASTTEEKQ
+938 QNSNASTTEEKE

-955 LDTKK
+955 LDAKK
-960 QEARTNLDTANSN
+960 QEARTNLDAANTN
-973 SEVATAKDNGIAAIN
+973 SDVTTAKDNGIAAIN

-1047 AANADIDNAAANADV
+1047 TANTDV

-1100 INANNGSTTEEKE
+1100 IDANNGSTTEEKE

-1118 VQTEKTTADTA
+1118 VQTEKTAADAA
-1129 IDGAHSNAEVEAA
+1129 IDAAHSNVEVEAA

-1156 TTTKDDAKQA
+1156 TTTKDNAKQA

-1234 NKKVTARNEITA
+1234 NKKATARNEITA

-1279 ANQAISAAITNAQ
+1279 ANQAISAATTNAQ

-1338 TTEEKEAAIQQLA
+1338 TNEEKEAAIQQLA

-1361 TAATDDNGVDQAKD
+1361 TAATDDNGVDTAKD

-1382 STQPATAVKLN
+1382 STQPATAVTD
-1393 AKNDVDQA
+1393 AKNEVDQA

-1430 KEKAYLDILNAQTTN
+1430 KEKAYQDILNAQTTN
-1445 DVTQIKDQAVTDIQG
+1445 DVTQIKDQAVADIQG

-1522 DVNTAKENAIQ
+1522 DVNTAKDNAIQ

-1562 ILSDNTTT
+1562 ILNNNETT
-1570 NEEKGKDIEPV
+1570 NEEKGNDIGPV
-1581 RATYEEGL
+1581 RAAYEEGL
-1589 NNINTANTTGDV
+1589 NNINAATTTGDV

-1626 TALDQAA
+1626 KELDQAA
-1633 ADRKTQIEQTPNA
+1633 ADKKTQIEQTPNA

-1654 KQEVDAALNQA
+1654 KQEVDTELNQA

-1700 DALAKIADAYNAK
+1700 DALAKIEDAYNAK

-1819 LESINNG
+1819 LENINNG

-1838 GKAAIDAIQVDATVK
+1838 GKAAIDTIQVDATVK
-1853 PKANQAIEVKAE
+1853 PKANQAIEAKAE

-1870 IDQSDQ
+1870 IDHSDQ

-2003 PEVKKNALEAIREVV
+2003 PVVKKNALEAIREVV

-2059 AEVAELQNV
+2059 TEVAELQNV

-2087 NNGIDNNDA
+2087 NNGTDNNDA

-2115 ETTDNGKADASPTTP
+2115 ETTDNAKADASPTTP

-2141 ATSATDDAND
+2141 VTSATDDAKD

-2158 SSVDAST
+2158 SSADAST

-2386 TQTSVGPVANNK
+2386 TQKSVGPVANNK

-2413 VANNKATQN
+2413 AANNKATQN

-2428 PATVSNGSNSAN
+2428 PATVSNGSHSMH

-2450 ENKVKTKSAQQGK
+2450 ENKANAKSDQQGK

>member
-26 VTFISINPTTA
+26 VTFISTNPTTA
-37 SAAEQNQPAQN
+37 SAAEQNQPALN
-48 QPAQPADANAQPN
+48 QPAQPADANTQPN

-94 NPAGGTAQP
+94 NPAGG
-103 AGGAAQ
+103 AAQ
-109 PAAGTAQPAGQGNQA
+109 PNTQPAGQGNQA

-151 TPANQT
+151 TPNNNATPANQT
-157 QPANAPAAAQPAAP
+157 QPANAPAAVQPAAP
-171 VAANAQTQ
+171 VAANVQTQ

-246 NPQNYQARGNV
+246 NPQNYQAKGNV

-412 ASLKSDQFKYEVT
+412 ASLKADQFKYEVT

-493 YKVNVANID
+493 YKVNVTNID

-585 HVETANRASQTD
+585 HVETANRTSQAD
-597 IDGLVTKLQAALIDN
+597 IDGLVNKLQAALIDN

-660 KQTTSQGVTTEKD
+660 KQTTAQGVTTEKD

-728 ETKAIKDIG
+728 ETKAIKDID
-737 AATTNAQVEAIK
+737 AATTNAQVEVIK
-749 TKAINDINQTT
+749 TKAINDINQTAPST
-760 PATTAKAAALEE
+760 SAKAAALEE

-811 AIETTMTAQDL
+811 AIEATTTAQDL

-827 EEISKIE
+827 EEIFKIE
-834 NITDSTQTKMDAYN
+834 NITDSTQTKMGAYK
-848 EVKQAATARKAQ
+848 EVKQAATARKTQ
-860 NATVSNATNEE
+860 NATVSNATDEE
-871 VAEADAAVEAAQ
+871 VAEADAAVDAAQ
-883 KQGLHDIQVV
+883 KEGLHDIQVV
-893 KSKQE
+893 KSQQE
-898 VADTKSK
+898 VAETKTK

-910 NAIQTQAKV
+910 NAIQTQARV
-919 KPAADTEVENAYN
+919 KPAADAAVENAYN

-938 QNSNASTTEEKQ
+938 QNSNASTTEEKE
-950 AAYTE
+950 AAYAE
-955 LDTKK
+955 LDAKK
-960 QEARTNLDTANSN
+960 QEARTNIDAANSN
-973 SEVATAKDNGIAAIN
+973 SDVATAKDNAIAAIN

-994 TKKSDAKA
+994 TKKADAKA

-1012 TAIEAMNDSTTEE
+1012 TAIEAMNASTTEE

-1047 AANADIDNAAANADV
+1047 AANTDV

-1082 KPAAKQ
+1082 KPTAKQ

-1100 INANNGSTTEEKE
+1100 IDANNGATTEEKT

-1118 VQTEKTTADTA
+1118 VQTEKTTADAA

-1197 NAVTQANS
+1197 NAATQANS

-1220 TTGETSIDQVTPTV
+1220 TNGETSIDQVTPTV
-1234 NKKVTARNEITA
+1234 NKKATARNEITTV
-1246 ILNNKL
+1246 LNNKL

-1259 DATDEEKQAADAE
+1259 DATDEEKQAAETE
-1272 ANTENGK
+1272 ANTENAK
-1279 ANQAISAAITNAQ
+1279 ANQVITAATTNAE
-1292 VDEAKANAEAAINA
+1292 VDEAKTNAETAINA
-1306 VTPKVVKKQ
+1306 VTPKVMKKQ

-1324 QATQTNVIN
+1324 QAAQTAVIN

-1338 TTEEKEAAIQQLA
+1338 TNEEKEAAIQQLA

-1382 STQPATAVKLN
+1382 STQPATAVKSN

-1401 VTTQNQAIDNTT
+1401 VTAQNQAIDNTT

-1423 KDLVLKA
+1423 KDLVSKA
-1430 KEKAYLDILNAQTTN
+1430 KEKAYQDILNAQTTN
-1445 DVTQIKDQAVTDIQG
+1445 DVTQIKDQAVADIQG

-1475 ATKANEQKAL
+1475 ATKANDQKAQ
-1485 IAQTADAT
+1485 IAQAADAT

-1522 DVNTAKENAIQ
+1522 DVNTAKDNAIQ
-1533 AIDPIQASTDVKTN
+1533 AIDPIQAATDVKTN
-1547 ARAELLTEM
+1547 ARAELLNEM

-1581 RATYEEGL
+1581 RAAYEEGL
-1589 NNINTANTTGDV
+1589 NNINAANTTGDV
-1601 TTAKDT
+1601 STAKDT

-1626 TALDQAA
+1626 TELDQVAT
-1633 ADRKTQIEQTPNA
+1633 DKKTQIEQTPNA

-1700 DALAKIADAYNAK
+1700 DALAKIEAAYNSK

-1807 AIKQVDQNVQTA
+1807 AINQVNQNVQTA

-1838 GKAAIDAIQVDATVK
+1838 GKAAIDAVQVDATVK
-1853 PKANQAIEVKAE
+1853 PKANQAIDAKAE
-1865 DTKES
+1865 DTKDS
-1870 IDQSDQ
+1870 IEHSDQ
-1876 LTAEEKTE
+1876 LTSEEKAE
-1884 ALAMIKQITDQ
+1884 ALATIKQITDQ
-1895 AKQGITDATTTAE
+1895 AKKGITDATTTAE

-1922 IQIDSTEKQKAIE
+1922 IQIDSTHKQQAIE

-1942 QIEAGVNVDAD
+1942 KIEANVNANTD
-1953 ATTEEKEAFTNALE
+1953 ATIEEKEAFTNTLE

-1981 TNAEIATVKNSAL
+1981 TNAEIETVKNNAL
-1994 EQLKAQRIN
+1994 EKLKGQQIN
-2003 PEVKKNALEAIREVV
+2003 PEAKKNALKEIENAV
-2018 NKQIEIIKNADADAS
+2018 NKQKETINNADANKA
-2033 AKEIARTDLG
+2033 AKETALNDLS
-2043 RYFDRFADKL
+2043 RSHDRFVEDLVKV
-2053 DKTQTN
+2053 QSN

-2087 NNGIDNNDA
+2087 NNGTDNNDA
-2096 TANSNANA
+2096 TANSNA

-2115 ETTDNGKADASPTTP
+2115 ETTDNGKADASPTTS

-2151 KPQANNN
+2151 KPQANSN

-2203 TTNNNSTTTATNENA
+2203 TINNNSTTTATNENA

-2278 AEKDGRDSTN
+2278 AEKDDRDSTN

-2320 TTNQTD
+2320 TSNQTD

-2340 ADKSPSKADTEVS
+2340 TDKSPSKADTEVS

-2386 TQTSVGPVANNK
+2386 TQKSVGPVANNK
-2398 AKDMQTNDTQ
+2398 AKDMQTNDM
-2408 KSVGS
+2408 
-2413 VANNKATQN
+2413 KA
-2422 DGANAS
+2422 S
-2428 PATVSNGSNSAN
+2428 LVTVSNGSNSAN
-2440 QDMLNVTKPE
+2440 QDMLNVTKTE
-2450 ENKVKTKSAQQGK
+2450 ENKANAKSAQQGK
-2463 VNKPKQQAK
+2463 VNKPKQQTK

>member
-26 VTFISINPTTA
+26 VTFISTNPTTA

-48 QPAQPADANAQPN
+48 QPAQPADANTQPN

-94 NPAGGTAQP
+94 NPAGG
-103 AGGAAQ
+103 AAQ
-109 PAAGTAQPAGQGNQA
+109 PNTQPAGQGNQA

-151 TPANQT
+151 TPNNNATPANQT
-157 QPANAPAAAQPAAP
+157 QPANAPAAVQPAAP

-246 NPQNYQARGNV
+246 NPQNYQAKGNV

-298 NSKQGATNLV
+298 NSKQGSTNLV

-412 ASLKSDQFKYEVT
+412 ASLKADQFKYEVT
-425 LPQGVTYVNDS
+425 LPQGVTYVNNS

-486 DKSLKLS
+486 DKYLKLS

-585 HVETANRASQTD
+585 HVKTANRASQAD

-612 QAAIAELDAKAQEKV
+612 QAAIAELDTKAQEKV

-660 KQTTSQGVTTEKD
+660 KQTTAQGVTTEKD

-728 ETKAIKDIG
+728 ETKAIKDID

-811 AIETTMTAQDL
+811 AIEATTTAQDL

-871 VAEADAAVEAAQ
+871 VAEADAAVDAAQ

-938 QNSNASTTEEKQ
+938 QNSNASTTEEKE

-960 QEARTNLDTANSN
+960 QEARTNLDAANTN
-973 SEVATAKDNGIAAIN
+973 SDVTTAKDNGIAAIN

-1047 AANADIDNAAANADV
+1047 TANTDV

-1082 KPAAKQ
+1082 KPQAKQ

-1100 INANNGSTTEEKE
+1100 IDANNGSTTEEKE

-1118 VQTEKTTADTA
+1118 VQTEKTAADAA
-1129 IDGAHSNAEVEAA
+1129 IDAAHSNVEVEAA

-1156 TTTKDDAKQA
+1156 TTTKDNAKQA

-1234 NKKVTARNEITA
+1234 NKKATARNEITA

-1279 ANQAISAAITNAQ
+1279 ANQAISAATTNAQ

-1338 TTEEKEAAIQQLA
+1338 TNEEKEAAIQQLA

-1361 TAATDDNGVDQAKD
+1361 TAATDDNGVDTAKD

-1382 STQPATAVKLN
+1382 STQPATAVKSN
-1393 AKNDVDQA
+1393 AKNEVDQA

-1430 KEKAYLDILNAQTTN
+1430 KEKAYQDILNAQTTN
-1445 DVTQIKDQAVTDIQG
+1445 DVTQIKDQAVADIQG

-1522 DVNTAKENAIQ
+1522 DVNTAKDNAIQ

-1562 ILSDNTTT
+1562 ILNNNETT
-1570 NEEKGKDIEPV
+1570 NEEKGNDIGPV
-1581 RATYEEGL
+1581 RAAYEEGL
-1589 NNINTANTTGDV
+1589 NNINAATTTGDV

-1626 TALDQAA
+1626 KELDQAA
-1633 ADRKTQIEQTPNA
+1633 ADKKTQIEQTPNA

-1654 KQEVDAALNQA
+1654 KQEVDTELNQA

-1700 DALAKIADAYNAK
+1700 DALAKIEDAYNAK

-1819 LESINNG
+1819 LENINNG

-1838 GKAAIDAIQVDATVK
+1838 GKAAIDTIQVDATVK
-1853 PKANQAIEVKAE
+1853 PKANQAIEAKAE

-1870 IDQSDQ
+1870 IDHSDQ

-2003 PEVKKNALEAIREVV
+2003 PVVKKNALEAIREVV
-2018 NKQIEIIKNADADAS
+2018 NKQIEIIKNADADADAS

-2059 AEVAELQNV
+2059 TEVAELQNV

-2087 NNGIDNNDA
+2087 NNGTDNNDA

-2141 ATSATDDAND
+2141 VTSATDDAKD

-2158 SSVDAST
+2158 SSADAST

-2413 VANNKATQN
+2413 AANNKATQN

-2428 PATVSNGSNSAN
+2428 PATVSNGSHSMH

-2450 ENKVKTKSAQQGK
+2450 ENKANAKSDQQGK

>member
-26 VTFISINPTTA
+26 VTFISTNPTTA
-37 SAAEQNQPAQN
+37 SAAEQNQPAQ
-48 QPAQPADANAQPN
+48 PADANTQPN

-68 NPAAQPAAPAN
+68 NPTAQPAAPAN

-94 NPAGGTAQP
+94 NPAGG
-103 AGGAAQ
+103 AAQ
-109 PAAGTAQPAGQGNQA
+109 PNTQPAGQGNQA

-151 TPANQT
+151 TPNNNATPANQT
-157 QPANAPAAAQPAAP
+157 QPANAPAAAQP
-171 VAANAQTQ
+171 AANAQTQ

-394 NNKEYTINTEIG
+394 NNKEFTINTEIG

-412 ASLKSDQFKYEVT
+412 ASLKADQFKYEVT

-570 KLKQQADTILNEDAN
+570 KLKQQADNILNEDAN
-585 HVETANRASQTD
+585 HVETANRASQAA

-728 ETKAIKDIG
+728 ETKAIKDID

-749 TKAINDINQTT
+749 TKAINDINQTA

-811 AIETTMTAQDL
+811 AIEATTTAQDL

-848 EVKQAATARKAQ
+848 DVKQAATARKAQ

-960 QEARTNLDTANSN
+960 QEARTNLDAANTN
-973 SEVATAKDNGIAAIN
+973 SDVTTAKDNSIAAIN

-1035 AVVTANADIDNA
+1035 AVVTANTDIDNA
-1047 AANADIDNAAANADV
+1047 AANTDV

-1082 KPAAKQ
+1082 KPTAKQ

-1100 INANNGSTTEEKE
+1100 IDAYNGATTEEKA

-1118 VQTEKTTADTA
+1118 VQTEKTTADAA

-1166 IATKANERKT
+1166 ITTKANERKA

-1234 NKKVTARNEITA
+1234 NKKATARNEITT

-1252 QEIQATP
+1252 QAIQATP

-1279 ANQAISAAITNAQ
+1279 ANQAISAATTNAQ
-1292 VDEAKANAEAAINA
+1292 VDEAKANAEVAINA

-1324 QATQTNVIN
+1324 QVAQTSVIN

-1338 TTEEKEAAIQQLA
+1338 TNEEKEAAIQQLA

-1382 STQPATAVKLN
+1382 STQPATAVKSN
-1393 AKNDVDQA
+1393 AKNEVDQA

-1430 KEKAYLDILNAQTTN
+1430 KEKAYQDILNAQTTN
-1445 DVTQIKDQAVTDIQG
+1445 DVTQIKDQAVADVQG

-1522 DVNTAKENAIQ
+1522 DVNTAKDNAIQ

-1654 KQEVDAALNQA
+1654 KQEVDATLNQA

-1700 DALAKIADAYNAK
+1700 DALAKIEAAYNSK

-1770 IPTGKKESAT
+1770 IPTGKKETAT

-1807 AIKQVDQNVQTA
+1807 AIKQVDQNVQTV

-1853 PKANQAIEVKAE
+1853 PKANQAIEAKAE

-1870 IDQSDQ
+1870 IDHSDQ

-1895 AKQGITDATTTAE
+1895 AKKGINDATTTAE

-2018 NKQIEIIKNADADAS
+2018 NKQIEIIKNADAS

-2043 RYFDRFADKL
+2043 RYFDRFADNL

-2087 NNGIDNNDA
+2087 NNGTDNNDA

-2141 ATSATDDAND
+2141 ATSTNNPSTDDANN
-2151 KPQANNN
+2151 KPTANNN

-2165 NSPTM
+2165 DNSATGNGTI
-2170 DNDVTSKPEVEST
+2170 DKPEVEST

-2188 DKPVTETDNATPAES
+2188 DKPATETDNVTPAES
-2203 TTNNNSTTTATNENA
+2203 TTNNNSTTATNENA

-2244 SVNDSKQNAEVNNS
+2244 FVNDSKQNAEVNNS

-2265 GKVAQPKSENKAK
+2265 GMVVQPKSENKAK

-2307 NVPSNTSKDKEES
+2307 KVPSNTSKDKEES

-2326 AGQLKSETN
+2326 AGHLKSETN

-2340 ADKSPSKADTEVS
+2340 VDKSEGNVDTDVS

-2359 ASSEAKDKMTSTN
+2359 KPSEAKDKATSTED
-2372 VSQKDDTATADTND
+2372 SQKADMATADT
-2386 TQTSVGPVANNK
+2386 
-2398 AKDMQTNDTQ
+2398 KDNQAAIGATAD
-2408 KSVGS
+2408 V
-2413 VANNKATQN
+2413 NNKATQN

-2428 PATVSNGSNSAN
+2428 PATVSNGSNSTN
-2440 QDMLNVTKPE
+2440 QDMLNVTKTE
-2450 ENKVKTKSAQQGK
+2450 ENKANVKSAQQGK

>member
-94 NPAGGTAQP
+94 NPAGGAAQP
-103 AGGAAQ
+103 VGGAAQ

-157 QPANAPAAAQPAAP
+157 QPANAPAAQPAAP

-394 NNKEYTINTEIG
+394 NNKEFTINTEIG

-412 ASLKSDQFKYEVT
+412 ASLKADQFKYEVT
-425 LPQGVTYVNDS
+425 LPQGVTYINDS

-446 DSTVLKNMTVNYDQN
+446 DSTVLKNMTVNYDQT

-585 HVETANRASQTD
+585 HVETANRASQAD

-612 QAAIAELDAKAQEKV
+612 QAAIAELDTKAQEKV

-728 ETKAIKDIG
+728 ETKAIKDID

-811 AIETTMTAQDL
+811 AIEATTTAQDL

-960 QEARTNLDTANSN
+960 QEARTNLDAANTN
-973 SEVATAKDNGIAAIN
+973 SAVTTAKDNGIAAIN

-1025 QQAAKDKVDQ
+1025 QQAAKEKVDQ
-1035 AVVTANADIDNA
+1035 AVLSANADIDNA
-1047 AANADIDNAAANADV
+1047 AANTDV

-1082 KPAAKQ
+1082 KPQAKQ
-1088 AIADKVQAQETA
+1088 AIADKVQAQEKA
-1100 INANNGSTTEEKE
+1100 IDANNGSTTEEKA

-1118 VQTEKTTADTA
+1118 VQTEKTTADAA
-1129 IDGAHSNAEVEAA
+1129 IDAAHTNAEVEAA

-1156 TTTKDDAKQA
+1156 TTTKDNAKEA

-1234 NKKVTARNEITA
+1234 NKKATARNEITA

-1279 ANQAISAAITNAQ
+1279 AIQAIAAATTNAQ
-1292 VDEAKANAEAAINA
+1292 VDEAKTNAEAAINA

-1315 AAKDEIDQL
+1315 TAKDEIDQL

-1333 NDQNA
+1333 NDQN
-1338 TTEEKEAAIQQLA
+1338 
-1351 TAVTDAKNNI
+1351 
-1361 TAATDDNGVDQAKD
+1361 
-1375 AGKNSIQ
+1375 
-1382 STQPATAVKLN
+1382 
-1393 AKNDVDQA
+1393 
-1401 VTTQNQAIDNTT
+1401 
-1413 GATTEEKNAA
+1413 
-1423 KDLVLKA
+1423 
-1430 KEKAYLDILNAQTTN
+1430 
-1445 DVTQIKDQAVTDIQG
+1445 
-1460 ITADTTIKDVAKDEL
+1460 
-1475 ATKANEQKAL
+1475 
-1485 IAQTADAT
+1485 
-1493 TEEKEQANQQVDAQL
+1493 
-1508 TQGNQNIENAQSID
+1508 
-1522 DVNTAKENAIQ
+1522 
-1533 AIDPIQASTDVKTN
+1533 
-1547 ARAELLTEM
+1547 
-1556 QNKITE
+1556 
-1562 ILSDNTTT
+1562 
-1570 NEEKGKDIEPV
+1570 
-1581 RATYEEGL
+1581 
-1589 NNINTANTTGDV
+1589 
-1601 TTAKDT
+1601 
-1607 AVQKVQQL
+1607 
-1615 HANPVKKPAGK
+1615 
-1626 TALDQAA
+1626 
-1633 ADRKTQIEQTPNA
+1633 
-1646 SQQEINDA
+1646 
-1654 KQEVDAALNQA
+1654 
-1665 KTNVDQSSTNEYVD
+1665 
-1679 NAVKEGKAKINAVK
+1679 
-1693 TFSEYKK
+1693 
-1700 DALAKIADAYNAK
+1700 
-1713 VNEADNS
+1713 
-1720 NASTSSEIAE
+1720 
-1730 AKQKLAELKQTADQN
+1730 
-1745 VNQATS
+1745 
-1751 KDDIEVQ
+1751 
-1758 IHNDLDNINDYT
+1758 
-1770 IPTGKKESAT
+1770 
-1780 TDLYA
+1780 
-1785 YADQKKNN
+1785 
-1793 ISADTNATQDEKQQ
+1793 
-1807 AIKQVDQNVQTA
+1807 
-1819 LESINNG
+1819 
-1826 VDNGDVDDALTQ
+1826 
-1838 GKAAIDAIQVDATVK
+1838 
-1853 PKANQAIEVKAE
+1853 
-1865 DTKES
+1865 
-1870 IDQSDQ
+1870 
-1876 LTAEEKTE
+1876 
-1884 ALAMIKQITDQ
+1884 
-1895 AKQGITDATTTAE
+1895 
-1908 VEKAK
+1908 
-1913 AQGLEAFDN
+1913 
-1922 IQIDSTEKQKAIE
+1922 
-1935 ELETALD
+1935 
-1942 QIEAGVNVDAD
+1942 

-2003 PEVKKNALEAIREVV
+2003 PVVKKNALEAIREVV

-2059 AEVAELQNV
+2059 TEVAELQNV

-2087 NNGIDNNDA
+2087 NNGTDNNDA

-2141 ATSATDDAND
+2141 VTSATDDAKD

-2158 SSVDAST
+2158 SSADAST

-2170 DNDVTSKPEVEST
+2170 DNDVTSKTEVEST

-2218 PTGSTATAPTTAS
+2218 PTGSTTTAPTTAS

-2320 TTNQTD
+2320 TSNQTD

-2359 ASSEAKDKMTSTN
+2359 ASSEAKEKMTSTN

-2386 TQTSVGPVANNK
+2386 MQTSVGSVANNK

-2408 KSVGS
+2408 TSVGP

-2428 PATVSNGSNSAN
+2428 PATVSNGSHSMH
-2440 QDMLNVTKPE
+2440 QDMLNVTKTE
-2450 ENKVKTKSAQQGK
+2450 ENKANAKSDQQGK